1 MNILKNITY
10 KNLRLNKRRNIVTII
25 GIILSVALITALSSL
40 VVSFKES
47 IINLEKNIN
56 GDFHYSFDDVNEK
69 DLTIFQNNRSIENFY
84 KVGALGYAKIDTE
97 NEYKPY
103 AYIITIDN
111 KDFKSVGIDLTEGEL
126 PKNSNEIIIPRHL
139 RNNGKVDLKVGDT
152 ITLEVGSRM
161 SEDYTLGQNN
171 PYDETNNETIENTR
185 SITYKVVGIFER
197 PSTALE
203 PFSSPGYTF
212 ITTNASEV
220 TSYKVY
226 ARYTKDG
233 LKNQYKVTAGI
244 LGVDANIL
252 KKSITLDPDYV
263 EISEKELE
271 KSKYNFDTNK
281 YLIMLETNAY
291 SDSSMKA
298 LLVISAIVVV
308 IIIVTSV
315 YCIKNSFNISI
326 TEKTKEYGILKS
338 VGATSKQIK
347 KSVYYEAFLLGC
359 VGIPLGILSGVLAS
373 FILIHVVNYF
383 IKDLFVGNGSL
394 VFKISYISILISV
407 LLSIVTIFMS
417 SRKGAKIASKTS
429 PMVLIRGN
437 NDILVN
443 SKKLKTPKFI
453 NKLFG
458 IGGVVSYKNI
468 KRNKKKYRTTIV
480 SIVMSVSVYIALS
493 YFINTAFDV
502 VKMEKGEYTYNLV
515 YTSYTTDYNTNFN
528 NVLNFSKHDTVKKYS
543 IIRMSTFTG
552 KFKESKDFKKYS
564 SSSMESEEFTPSL
577 NSVTVISVGKK
588 EYLRYISKLGLNYNN
603 VKDKGI
609 LIDNDMGYDTE
620 KKLNVSYNM
629 TDNKKG
635 DIINFT
641 SMKGDKTFDME
652 LSSVTNI
659 RPFGYENIYGSLV
672 IVVSD
677 EYMDTLD
684 KIEAVSL
691 YVESTDSDK
700 LQSDIDKMCK
710 DTEGCYVNNV
720 DADVKQMK
728 SLYTVIAIFLYGFIS
743 VISLIGITNIF
754 NTITT
759 NMALRKREFATLKS
773 IGMTSK
779 EFNRMIFLESFFYI
793 FKSLLI
799 GIPIGVLLSYFIF
812 KGLSNQVL
820 FSYKV
825 PFKGIIVSIVIVCLL
840 IVWLNNYSSK
850 KANKGNII
858 ETIRNENI

>member
-1 MNILKNITY
+1 MNILKNIAY
-10 KNLRLNKRRNIVTII
+10 KNLQLNKKRNIVTVI

-47 IINLEKNIN
+47 IINLEKHIN
-56 GDFHYSFDDVNEK
+56 GDFHYSFDGVQSN
-69 DLTIFQNNRSIENFY
+69 DLGIFENNRSIENFY
-84 KVGALGYAKIDTE
+84 KVGTLGYAKINTE

-103 AYIITIDN
+103 AYVITMDKN
-111 KDFKSVGIDLTEGEL
+111 DFDSVGIELTDGEL
-126 PKNSNEIIIPRHL
+126 PKNNNEIIIPRHL

-161 SEDYTLGQNN
+161 SEGYALGQNN
-171 PYDETNNETIENTR
+171 PYEETNNETIENTV
-185 SITYKVVGIFER
+185 SVTYKVVGIFER

-212 ITTNASEV
+212 ITTNASGV
-220 TSYKVY
+220 KNYTVF
-226 ARYTKDG
+226 ARYTREG
-233 LKNQYKVTAGI
+233 LKNEYKVTAGI
-244 LGVDANIL
+244 LGVNEKVL
-252 KKSITLDPDYV
+252 KKNIQEFNYKEV
-263 EISEKELE
+263 NEKEQG
-271 KSKYNFDTNK
+271 KSKFYFDINR

-291 SDSSMKA
+291 GDSSMKA
-298 LLVISAIVVV
+298 LLVLSSIVTV

-338 VGATSKQIK
+338 VGATTSQIK
-347 KSVYYEAFLLGC
+347 KSVYYEAFLLGS
-359 VGIPLGILSGVLAS
+359 VGIPIGVISGVLAS
-373 FILIHVVNYF
+373 FILIHVVNFF
-383 IKDLFVGNGSL
+383 IKNMFVGNEYL
-394 VFKISYISILISV
+394 IFKISYLSIVISII
-407 LLSIVTIFMS
+407 LSIVTIFMS
-417 SRKGAKIASKTS
+417 SKKGAKIASKTS

-480 SIVMSVSVYIALS
+480 SIVLSVSVYIALS
-493 YFINTAFDV
+493 YFVNTAFDV
-502 VKMEKGEYTYNLV
+502 VKMAKGDYTYNLV
-515 YTSYTTDYNTNFN
+515 YTSYTKDYNLNYN

-543 IIRMSTFTG
+543 VVRTSIITG
-552 KFKESKDFKKYS
+552 NFKASKDFKKYNAY
-564 SSSMESEEFTPSL
+564 MSEEKPIL
-577 NSVTVISVGKK
+577 NSVTFISVGKE
-588 EYLRYISKLGLNYNN
+588 EYLRYISKLGLNYNS

-609 LIDNDMGYDTE
+609 LIDNNIGYDTK
-620 KKLNVSYNM
+620 KKLEVSYNM

-641 SMKGDKTFDME
+641 SMKEDKTFDME
-652 LSSVTNI
+652 LASVTNI
-659 RPFGYENIYGSLV
+659 RPFGYENNYGSLV
-672 IVVSD
+672 MVVSD
-677 EYMDTLD
+677 EYMEKLD
-684 KIEAVSL
+684 KLESVSL
-691 YVESTDSDK
+691 YVESKDPDK

-720 DADVKQMK
+720 DATVKQMK
-728 SLYTVIAIFLYGFIS
+728 SIYTVIAIFLYGFII

-759 NMALRKREFATLKS
+759 NMTLRKREFATLKS
-773 IGMTSK
+773 IGMTSN

-799 GIPIGVLLSYFIF
+799 GIPIGVLLSYLIF
-812 KGLSNQVL
+812 KGFTNQVL

-825 PFKGIIVSIVIVCLL
+825 PFKGIIVSIAIVCLL

-850 KANKGNII
+850 KANKGNVI

>member
-10 KNLRLNKRRNIVTII
+10 KNLQLNKRRNIVTII

-47 IINLEKNIN
+47 IINLEKHIN
-56 GDFHYSFDDVNEK
+56 GDFHYSFDGVQSN
-69 DLTIFQNNRSIENFY
+69 DLSIFENNRSVENFY
-84 KVGALGYAKIDTE
+84 KVGALGYAKIKTE

-103 AYIITIDN
+103 AYVMTIDKN
-111 KDFKSVGIDLTEGEL
+111 DFDSVGIELTDGEL
-126 PKNSNEIIIPRHL
+126 PKNNNEIIIPRHL

-161 SEDYTLGQNN
+161 SEGYALGQNN
-171 PYDETNNETIENTR
+171 PYEETNNETIENTV
-185 SITYKVVGIFER
+185 SVTYKVVGIFER

-212 ITTNASEV
+212 ITTNASGV
-220 TSYKVY
+220 KNYTVF

-244 LGVDANIL
+244 LGVDASLLKKNIL
-252 KKSITLDPDYV
+252 EFNYKEVY
-263 EISEKELE
+263 EKEPE
-271 KSKYNFDTNK
+271 KSKYTFDVNR

-291 SDSSMKA
+291 GDSSMKA
-298 LLVISAIVVV
+298 LLVLSTIVTV

-338 VGATSKQIK
+338 VGATTSQIK
-347 KSVYYEAFLLGC
+347 KSVYYEAFLLGS
-359 VGIPLGILSGVLAS
+359 VGIPIGVISGVFAS
-373 FILIHVVNYF
+373 FILIHVVNFF
-383 IKDLFVGNGSL
+383 IRSMFVGNEYL
-394 VFKISYISILISV
+394 IFKISYLSILISII
-407 LLSIVTIFMS
+407 LSIVTIFMS
-417 SRKGAKIASKTS
+417 SKKGAKIASKTS

-443 SKKLKTPKFI
+443 SKKLKTPKYI

-493 YFINTAFDV
+493 YFVNTAFDV
-502 VKMEKGEYTYNLV
+502 VKMVKGDYTYNLV
-515 YTSYTTDYNTNFN
+515 YTSYTKDYNLNYN

-543 IIRMSTFTG
+543 VVRTSTITG
-552 KFKESKDFKKYS
+552 NFKASKDFKKYNAY
-564 SSSMESEEFTPSL
+564 MSEEKPIL
-577 NSVTVISVGKK
+577 NSVTFISVGKE
-588 EYLRYISKLGLNYNN
+588 EYLRYISKLGLNYNS

-609 LIDNDMGYDTE
+609 LIDNNIGYDTK
-620 KKLNVSYNM
+620 KKLEVSYNM

-641 SMKGDKTFDME
+641 SMKEDKTFDME
-652 LSSVTNI
+652 LASVTNI
-659 RPFGYENIYGSLV
+659 RPFGYENNYGSLV
-672 IVVSD
+672 MVVSD
-677 EYMDTLD
+677 EYMEKLD
-684 KIEAVSL
+684 KLESVSL
-691 YVESTDSDK
+691 YVESKDPDK

-720 DADVKQMK
+720 DATVKQMK
-728 SLYTVIAIFLYGFIS
+728 SIYTVIAIFLYGFII

-759 NMALRKREFATLKS
+759 NMTLRKREFATLKS
-773 IGMTSK
+773 IGMTSN

-799 GIPIGVLLSYFIF
+799 GIPIGVLLSYLIF
-812 KGLSNQVL
+812 KGFTNQVL

-825 PFKGIIVSIVIVCLL
+825 PFKGIIVSIAIVCLL

-850 KANKGNII
+850 KANKGNVI

>member
-1 MNILKNITY
+1 MNILKNIAY
-10 KNLRLNKRRNIVTII
+10 KNLQLNKKRNIVTII

-47 IINLEKNIN
+47 IINLEKHIN
-56 GDFHYSFDDVNEK
+56 GDFHYSFDGVQSN
-69 DLTIFQNNRSIENFY
+69 DLSIFENNRSIENFY
-84 KVGALGYAKIDTE
+84 KVGTLGYAKINTE

-103 AYIITIDN
+103 AYVITMDKN
-111 KDFKSVGIDLTEGEL
+111 DFNSVGINLTDGEL
-126 PKNSNEIIIPRHL
+126 PENDNEIIIPRHL
-139 RNNGKVDLKVGDT
+139 RNNGKVDLNVGDT

-161 SEDYTLGQNN
+161 SEGYALGQNN
-171 PYDETNNETIENTR
+171 PYEETNNETIENTV
-185 SITYKVVGIFER
+185 SVTYKVVGIFER

-212 ITTNASEV
+212 ITTNASGV
-220 TSYKVY
+220 KNYTVF
-226 ARYTKDG
+226 ARYTREG
-233 LKNQYKVTAGI
+233 LKNEYKVTAGI
-244 LGVDANIL
+244 LGVNEKVL
-252 KKSITLDPDYV
+252 KKNIQEFNYKEV
-263 EISEKELE
+263 NEKEQG
-271 KSKYNFDTNK
+271 KSKFYFDINR

-291 SDSSMKA
+291 GDSSMKA
-298 LLVISAIVVV
+298 LLVLSTIVTV

-338 VGATSKQIK
+338 VGATTSQIK

-359 VGIPLGILSGVLAS
+359 VGIPIGILSGVLAS
-373 FILIHVVNYF
+373 FILIHVVNFF
-383 IKDLFVGNGSL
+383 IRSMFVGNEYL
-394 VFKISYISILISV
+394 IFKISY
-407 LLSIVTIFMS
+407 LSIVISIILSIITIFMS
-417 SRKGAKIASKTS
+417 SKKGAKIASKTS

-437 NDILVN
+437 DDIKVN
-443 SKKLKTPKFI
+443 SKKLKTPKYI

-493 YFINTAFDV
+493 YFVNTAFDV
-502 VKMEKGEYTYNLV
+502 VKMEKGDYTYNLV
-515 YTSYTTDYNTNFN
+515 YTSYTTDYNLNYN

-543 IIRMSTFTG
+543 IVRMSTITG
-552 KFKESKDFKKYS
+552 NFKASKDFKKYNAYT
-564 SSSMESEEFTPSL
+564 SEEEPIL
-577 NSVTVISVGKK
+577 NSVTLISVGKE

-609 LIDNDMGYDTE
+609 LIDNDIGYDNE
-620 KKLNVSYNM
+620 KKLDVSYNM

-652 LSSVTNI
+652 LASVTNI
-659 RPFGYENIYGSLV
+659 RPFGYENNYGSLV
-672 IVVSD
+672 MVVSD
-677 EYMDTLD
+677 EYMEKLD
-684 KIEAVSL
+684 KLESVSL
-691 YVESTDSDK
+691 YVESTDPDK

-720 DADVKQMK
+720 DAIFKQMK
-728 SLYTVIAIFLYGFIS
+728 SIYTVIAIFLYGFII

-759 NMALRKREFATLKS
+759 NMTLRKREFATLKS

-799 GIPIGVLLSYFIF
+799 GIPIGVLLSYLIF
-812 KGLSNQVL
+812 KGFTNQVL

-825 PFKGIIVSIVIVCLL
+825 PFKGIIVSIAVVCLL

-850 KANKGNII
+850 KANKGNVI

>member
-1 MNILKNITY
+1 MNILKNIAH
-10 KNLRLNKRRNIVTII
+10 KNLQLNKKRNIVTII

-47 IINLEKNIN
+47 IINLEKHIN
-56 GDFHYSFDDVNEK
+56 GDFHYSFDGVQSN
-69 DLTIFQNNRSIENFY
+69 DLSIFENNRSIEKFY
-84 KVGALGYAKIDTE
+84 KVGTLGYAKINTE

-103 AYIITIDN
+103 AYVITMDKN
-111 KDFKSVGIDLTEGEL
+111 DFNSVGIELIDGEL
-126 PKNSNEIIIPRHL
+126 PKNNNEIIIPRHL

-161 SEDYTLGQNN
+161 SEGYALGQNN
-171 PYDETNNETIENTR
+171 PYEETNNETIENTV
-185 SITYKVVGIFER
+185 SITYKVVGIFDR
-197 PSTALE
+197 PSTSLE

-212 ITTNASEV
+212 ITTNASGV
-220 TSYKVY
+220 KNYTVF
-226 ARYTKDG
+226 ARYTKNG

-244 LGVDANIL
+244 LGVDASVLKKNIL
-252 KKSITLDPDYV
+252 EFNYKEVY
-263 EISEKELE
+263 EKEPE
-271 KSKYNFDTNK
+271 KSKYTFDTNR

-291 SDSSMKA
+291 GDSSMKA
-298 LLVISAIVVV
+298 LLVLSSIVTV

-315 YCIKNSFNISI
+315 CCIKNSFNISI

-338 VGATSKQIK
+338 VGATTSQIK
-347 KSVYYEAFLLGC
+347 KSVYYEAFLLGS
-359 VGIPLGILSGVLAS
+359 VGIPIGVISGVLAS
-373 FILIHVVNYF
+373 FILIHVVNFF
-383 IKDLFVGNGSL
+383 IKNMFVGNEYL
-394 VFKISYISILISV
+394 IFKISYLSIVISII
-407 LLSIVTIFMS
+407 LSIVTIFMS
-417 SRKGAKIASKTS
+417 SKKGAKIASKTS

-480 SIVMSVSVYIALS
+480 SIVLSVSVYIALS
-493 YFINTAFDV
+493 YFVNTAFDV
-502 VKMEKGEYTYNLV
+502 VKITKGDYTYNLV
-515 YTSYTTDYNTNFN
+515 YTSYTKDYNLNYN

-543 IIRMSTFTG
+543 VVRTSIITG
-552 KFKESKDFKKYS
+552 NFKASKDFKKYNAY
-564 SSSMESEEFTPSL
+564 MSEEKPIL
-577 NSVTVISVGKK
+577 NSVTFISVGKE
-588 EYLRYISKLGLNYNN
+588 EYLRYISKLGLNYNS

-609 LIDNDMGYDTE
+609 LIDNNIGYDTK
-620 KKLNVSYNM
+620 KKLEVSYNM

-641 SMKGDKTFDME
+641 STKEDKTFDME
-652 LSSVTNI
+652 LASVTNI
-659 RPFGYENIYGSLV
+659 RPFGYENNYGSLV
-672 IVVSD
+672 MVISD
-677 EYMDTLD
+677 EYMERLD
-684 KIEAVSL
+684 KLENVSL
-691 YVESTDSDK
+691 YVESTDPDK

-720 DADVKQMK
+720 DALIKQMK
-728 SLYTVIAIFLYGFIS
+728 SIYTVIAIFLYGFII

-759 NMALRKREFATLKS
+759 NMTLRKREFATLKS
-773 IGMTSK
+773 IGMTSN

-799 GIPIGVLLSYFIF
+799 GIPIGVLLSYLIF
-812 KGLSNQVL
+812 KGFTNQVL

-825 PFKGIIVSIVIVCLL
+825 PFKGIIVSIAIVCLL

-850 KANKGNII
+850 KANKGNVI

>member
-1 MNILKNITY
+1 MNILKNIAY
-10 KNLRLNKRRNIVTII
+10 KNLQLNKKRNIVTVI

-47 IINLEKNIN
+47 IINLEKHIN
-56 GDFHYSFDDVNEK
+56 GDFHYSFDGVQSN
-69 DLTIFQNNRSIENFY
+69 DLGIFENNRSIENFY
-84 KVGALGYAKIDTE
+84 KVGTLGYAKINTE

-103 AYIITIDN
+103 AYVITMDKN
-111 KDFKSVGIDLTEGEL
+111 DFDSVGIELTDGEL
-126 PKNSNEIIIPRHL
+126 PKNNNEIIIPRHL

-161 SEDYTLGQNN
+161 SEGYALGQNN
-171 PYDETNNETIENTR
+171 PYEETNNETIENTV
-185 SITYKVVGIFER
+185 SVTYKVVGIFER

-212 ITTNASEV
+212 ITTNASGV
-220 TSYKVY
+220 KNYTVF
-226 ARYTKDG
+226 ARYTREG
-233 LKNQYKVTAGI
+233 LKNEYKVTAGI
-244 LGVDANIL
+244 LGVNEKVL
-252 KKSITLDPDYV
+252 KKNIQEFNYKEV
-263 EISEKELE
+263 NEKEQG
-271 KSKYNFDTNK
+271 KSKFYFDINR

-291 SDSSMKA
+291 GDSSMKA
-298 LLVISAIVVV
+298 LLVLSTIVTV

-338 VGATSKQIK
+338 VGATTSQIK

-359 VGIPLGILSGVLAS
+359 VGIPIGILSGVLDS
-373 FILIHVVNYF
+373 FILIHVVNFF
-383 IKDLFVGNGSL
+383 IRSMFVGNEYL
-394 VFKISYISILISV
+394 IFKISY
-407 LLSIVTIFMS
+407 LSIVISIILSIITIFMS
-417 SRKGAKIASKTS
+417 SKKGAKIASKTS

-437 NDILVN
+437 DDIKVN
-443 SKKLKTPKFI
+443 SKKLKTPKYI

-493 YFINTAFDV
+493 YFVNTAFDV
-502 VKMEKGEYTYNLV
+502 VKMAKGSYTYNLV
-515 YTSYTTDYNTNFN
+515 YTSYTKDYNLNYN

-543 IIRMSTFTG
+543 VVRTSIITG
-552 KFKESKDFKKYS
+552 NFKASKDFKKYNAY
-564 SSSMESEEFTPSL
+564 MSEEKPIL
-577 NSVTVISVGKK
+577 NSVTFISVGKE
-588 EYLRYISKLGLNYNN
+588 EYLRYISKLGLNYNS

-609 LIDNDMGYDTE
+609 LIDNNIGYDTK
-620 KKLNVSYNM
+620 KKLEVSYNM

-641 SMKGDKTFDME
+641 SMKEDKTFDME
-652 LSSVTNI
+652 LASVTNI
-659 RPFGYENIYGSLV
+659 RPFGYENNYGSLV
-672 IVVSD
+672 MVISD
-677 EYMDTLD
+677 EYMERLD
-684 KIEAVSL
+684 KLESVSL
-691 YVESTDSDK
+691 YVESTDPDK

-720 DADVKQMK
+720 DATVKQMK
-728 SLYTVIAIFLYGFIS
+728 SIYTVIAIFLYGFII

-759 NMALRKREFATLKS
+759 NMTLRKREFATLKS
-773 IGMTSK
+773 IGMTSN

-799 GIPIGVLLSYFIF
+799 GIPIGVLLSYLIF
-812 KGLSNQVL
+812 KGFTNQVL

-825 PFKGIIVSIVIVCLL
+825 PFKGIIVSIAIVCLL

-850 KANKGNII
+850 KANKGNVI

>member
-1 MNILKNITY
+1 MNILKNIAY
-10 KNLRLNKRRNIVTII
+10 KNLQLNKKRNIVTVI

-47 IINLEKNIN
+47 IINLEKHIN
-56 GDFHYSFDDVNEK
+56 GDFHYSFDGVQSN
-69 DLTIFQNNRSIENFY
+69 DLGIFENNRSIENFY
-84 KVGALGYAKIDTE
+84 KVGTLGYAKINTE

-103 AYIITIDN
+103 AYVITMDKN
-111 KDFKSVGIDLTEGEL
+111 DFNSVGIELTDGEL
-126 PKNSNEIIIPRHL
+126 PKNNNEIIIPRHL

-161 SEDYTLGQNN
+161 SEGYALGQNN
-171 PYDETNNETIENTR
+171 PYEETNNETIENTV
-185 SITYKVVGIFER
+185 SVTYKVVGIFER

-212 ITTNASEV
+212 ITTNASGV
-220 TSYKVY
+220 KNYTVF
-226 ARYTKDG
+226 ARYTREG
-233 LKNQYKVTAGI
+233 LKNEYKVTAGI
-244 LGVDANIL
+244 LGVNEKVL
-252 KKSITLDPDYV
+252 KKNIQEFNYKEV
-263 EISEKELE
+263 NEKEQG
-271 KSKYNFDTNK
+271 KSKFYFDINR

-291 SDSSMKA
+291 GDSSMKA
-298 LLVISAIVVV
+298 LLVLSTIVTV

-338 VGATSKQIK
+338 VGATTSQIK

-359 VGIPLGILSGVLAS
+359 VGIPIGILSGVLAS
-373 FILIHVVNYF
+373 FILIHVVNFF
-383 IKDLFVGNGSL
+383 IRSMFVGNEYL
-394 VFKISYISILISV
+394 IFKISY
-407 LLSIVTIFMS
+407 LSIVISIILSIITIFMS
-417 SRKGAKIASKTS
+417 SKKGAKIASKTS

-437 NDILVN
+437 DDIKVN
-443 SKKLKTPKFI
+443 SKKLKTPKYI

-493 YFINTAFDV
+493 YFVNTAFDV
-502 VKMEKGEYTYNLV
+502 VKMEKGDYTYNLV
-515 YTSYTTDYNTNFN
+515 YTSYTTDYNLNYN

-543 IIRMSTFTG
+543 IVRMSTITG
-552 KFKESKDFKKYS
+552 NFKASKDFKKYNAYT
-564 SSSMESEEFTPSL
+564 SEEEPIL
-577 NSVTVISVGKK
+577 NSVTLISVGKE

-609 LIDNDMGYDTE
+609 LIDNDIGYDNE
-620 KKLNVSYNM
+620 KKLDVSYNM

-652 LSSVTNI
+652 LASVTNI
-659 RPFGYENIYGSLV
+659 RPFGYENNYGSLV
-672 IVVSD
+672 MVVSD
-677 EYMDTLD
+677 EYMEKLD
-684 KIEAVSL
+684 KLESVSL
-691 YVESTDSDK
+691 YVESTDPDK

-720 DADVKQMK
+720 DAIFKQMK
-728 SLYTVIAIFLYGFIS
+728 SIYTVIAIFLYGFII

-759 NMALRKREFATLKS
+759 NMTLRKREFATLKS

-779 EFNRMIFLESFFYI
+779 EFKISRDD
-793 FKSLLI
+793 
-799 GIPIGVLLSYFIF
+799 
-812 KGLSNQVL
+812 
-820 FSYKV
+820 
-825 PFKGIIVSIVIVCLL
+825 
-840 IVWLNNYSSK
+840 
-850 KANKGNII
+850 NKRI
-858 ETIRNENI
+858 

>member
-1 MNILKNITY
+1 MNILKNIAY
-10 KNLRLNKRRNIVTII
+10 KNLQLNKKRNIVTVI

-47 IINLEKNIN
+47 IINLEKHIN
-56 GDFHYSFDDVNEK
+56 GDFHYSFDGVQSN
-69 DLTIFQNNRSIENFY
+69 DLSIFENNRSVENFY
-84 KVGALGYAKIDTE
+84 KVGALGYAKIKTE

-103 AYIITIDN
+103 AYVMTIDKN
-111 KDFKSVGIDLTEGEL
+111 DFDSVGIELTDGEL
-126 PKNSNEIIIPRHL
+126 PKNNNEIIIPRHL

-161 SEDYTLGQNN
+161 SEGYALGQNN
-171 PYDETNNETIENTR
+171 PYEETNNETIENTI

-197 PSTALE
+197 PSTSLE

-212 ITTNASEV
+212 ITTNASGV
-220 TSYKVY
+220 KNYTVF

-244 LGVDANIL
+244 LGVDASLLKKNIL
-252 KKSITLDPDYV
+252 EFNYKEVY
-263 EISEKELE
+263 EKEPE
-271 KSKYNFDTNK
+271 KSKYTFDVNR

-291 SDSSMKA
+291 GDSSMKA
-298 LLVISAIVVV
+298 LLVLSTIVTV

-338 VGATSKQIK
+338 VGATTSQIK
-347 KSVYYEAFLLGC
+347 KSVYYEAFLLGS
-359 VGIPLGILSGVLAS
+359 VGIPIGVISGVFAS
-373 FILIHVVNYF
+373 FILIHVVNFF
-383 IKDLFVGNGSL
+383 IRSMFVGNEYL
-394 VFKISYISILISV
+394 IFKISYLSILISII
-407 LLSIVTIFMS
+407 LSIVTIFMS
-417 SRKGAKIASKTS
+417 SKKGAKIASKTS

-443 SKKLKTPKFI
+443 SKKLKTPKYI

-493 YFINTAFDV
+493 YFVNTAFDV
-502 VKMEKGEYTYNLV
+502 VKMAKGDYTYNLV
-515 YTSYTTDYNTNFN
+515 YTSYTKDYNLNYN

-543 IIRMSTFTG
+543 VVRTSIITG
-552 KFKESKDFKKYS
+552 NFKASKDFKKYNAY
-564 SSSMESEEFTPSL
+564 MSEEKPIL
-577 NSVTVISVGKK
+577 NSVTFISVGKE
-588 EYLRYISKLGLNYNN
+588 EYLRYISKLGLNYNS

-609 LIDNDMGYDTE
+609 LIDNNIGYDTK
-620 KKLNVSYNM
+620 KKLEVSYNM

-641 SMKGDKTFDME
+641 SMKEDKTFDME
-652 LSSVTNI
+652 LASVTNI
-659 RPFGYENIYGSLV
+659 RPFGYENNYGSLV
-672 IVVSD
+672 MVISD
-677 EYMDTLD
+677 EYMERLD
-684 KIEAVSL
+684 KLENVSL
-691 YVESTDSDK
+691 YVESTDPDK

-720 DADVKQMK
+720 DATVKQMK
-728 SLYTVIAIFLYGFIS
+728 SIYTVIAIFLYGFII

-759 NMALRKREFATLKS
+759 NMTLRKREFATLKS
-773 IGMTSK
+773 IGMTSN

-793 FKSLLI
+793 SKSLLI
-799 GIPIGVLLSYFIF
+799 GIPIGVLLSYLIF
-812 KGLSNQVL
+812 KGFTNQVL

-825 PFKGIIVSIVIVCLL
+825 PFKGIIVSIAIVCLL

-850 KANKGNII
+850 KANKGNVI

>member
-1 MNILKNITY
+1 MNILKNIAY
-10 KNLRLNKRRNIVTII
+10 KNLQLNKKRNIVTVI

-47 IINLEKNIN
+47 IINLEKHIN
-56 GDFHYSFDDVNEK
+56 GDFHYSFDGVQSN
-69 DLTIFQNNRSIENFY
+69 DLGIFENNRSIENFY
-84 KVGALGYAKIDTE
+84 KVGTLGYAKINTE

-103 AYIITIDN
+103 AYVITMDKN
-111 KDFKSVGIDLTEGEL
+111 DFDSVGIELTDGEL
-126 PKNSNEIIIPRHL
+126 PKNNNEIIIPRHL

-161 SEDYTLGQNN
+161 SEGYALGQNN
-171 PYDETNNETIENTR
+171 PYEETNNETIENTV
-185 SITYKVVGIFER
+185 SVTYKVVGIFER

-212 ITTNASEV
+212 ITTNASGV
-220 TSYKVY
+220 KNYTVF

-244 LGVDANIL
+244 LGVNEKVL
-252 KKSITLDPDYV
+252 KKNIQEFNYKEV
-263 EISEKELE
+263 NEKEQG
-271 KSKYNFDTNK
+271 KSKFYFDINR

-291 SDSSMKA
+291 GDSSMKA
-298 LLVISAIVVV
+298 LLVLSTIVTV

-338 VGATSKQIK
+338 VGATTSQIK

-359 VGIPLGILSGVLAS
+359 VGIPIGILSGVLAS
-373 FILIHVVNYF
+373 FILIHVVNFF
-383 IKDLFVGNGSL
+383 IRSMFVGNEYL
-394 VFKISYISILISV
+394 IFKISYLSILISII
-407 LLSIVTIFMS
+407 LSIITIFMS
-417 SRKGAKIASKTS
+417 SKKGTKIASKTS

-480 SIVMSVSVYIALS
+480 SIVLSVSVYIALS
-493 YFINTAFDV
+493 YFVNTAFDV
-502 VKMEKGEYTYNLV
+502 VKMAKGDYTYNLV
-515 YTSYTTDYNTNFN
+515 YTSYTKDYNLNYN

-543 IIRMSTFTG
+543 VVRTSIITG
-552 KFKESKDFKKYS
+552 NFKASKDFKKYNAY
-564 SSSMESEEFTPSL
+564 MSEEKPIL
-577 NSVTVISVGKK
+577 NSVTFISVGKE
-588 EYLRYISKLGLNYNN
+588 EYLRYISKLGLNYNS

-609 LIDNDMGYDTE
+609 LIDNNIGYDTK
-620 KKLNVSYNM
+620 KKLEVSYNM

-641 SMKGDKTFDME
+641 SMKEDKTFDME
-652 LSSVTNI
+652 LASVTNI
-659 RPFGYENIYGSLV
+659 RPFGYENNYGSLV
-672 IVVSD
+672 MVVSD
-677 EYMDTLD
+677 EYMERLD
-684 KIEAVSL
+684 KLESVSL
-691 YVESTDSDK
+691 YVESTDPDK

-720 DADVKQMK
+720 DASVKQMK
-728 SLYTVIAIFLYGFIS
+728 SIYTVIAIFLYGFII

-759 NMALRKREFATLKS
+759 NMTLRKREFATLKS
-773 IGMTSK
+773 IGMTSN

-799 GIPIGVLLSYFIF
+799 GIPIGVLLSYLIF
-812 KGLSNQVL
+812 KGFTNQVL

-825 PFKGIIVSIVIVCLL
+825 PFKGIIVSIAIVCLL

-850 KANKGNII
+850 KANKGNVI

>member
-1 MNILKNITY
+1 MNILKNIAY
-10 KNLRLNKRRNIVTII
+10 KNLQLNKKRNIVTVI

-47 IINLEKNIN
+47 IINLEKHIN
-56 GDFHYSFDDVNEK
+56 GDFHYSFDGVQSN
-69 DLTIFQNNRSIENFY
+69 DLGIFENNRSIENFY
-84 KVGALGYAKIDTE
+84 KVGTLGYAKINTE

-103 AYIITIDN
+103 AYVITMDKN
-111 KDFKSVGIDLTEGEL
+111 DFNSVGIELTDGEL
-126 PKNSNEIIIPRHL
+126 PKNNNEIIIPRHL

-161 SEDYTLGQNN
+161 SEGYALGQNN
-171 PYDETNNETIENTR
+171 PYEETNNETIENTV
-185 SITYKVVGIFER
+185 SVTYKVVGIFER

-212 ITTNASEV
+212 ITTNASGV
-220 TSYKVY
+220 KNYTVF
-226 ARYTKDG
+226 ARYTREG
-233 LKNQYKVTAGI
+233 LKNEYKVTAGI
-244 LGVDANIL
+244 LGVNEKVL
-252 KKSITLDPDYV
+252 KKNIQEFNYKEV
-263 EISEKELE
+263 NEKEQG
-271 KSKYNFDTNK
+271 KSKFYFDINR

-291 SDSSMKA
+291 GDSSMKA
-298 LLVISAIVVV
+298 LLVLSTIVTV

-338 VGATSKQIK
+338 VGATTSQIK

-359 VGIPLGILSGVLAS
+359 VGIPIGILSGVLAS
-373 FILIHVVNYF
+373 FILIHVVNFF
-383 IKDLFVGNGSL
+383 IRSMFVGNEYL
-394 VFKISYISILISV
+394 IFKISYLSIAISII
-407 LLSIVTIFMS
+407 LSIITIFMS
-417 SRKGAKIASKTS
+417 SKKGAKIASKTS

-437 NDILVN
+437 DDIKVN
-443 SKKLKTPKFI
+443 SKKLKTPKYI

-493 YFINTAFDV
+493 YFVNTAFDV
-502 VKMEKGEYTYNLV
+502 VKMEKGDYTYNLV
-515 YTSYTTDYNTNFN
+515 YTSYTTDYNLNYN

-543 IIRMSTFTG
+543 IVRMSTITG
-552 KFKESKDFKKYS
+552 NFKASKDFKKYNAYT
-564 SSSMESEEFTPSL
+564 SEEEPIL
-577 NSVTVISVGKK
+577 NSVTLISVGKE

-609 LIDNDMGYDTE
+609 LIDNDIGYDNE
-620 KKLNVSYNM
+620 KKLDVSYNM

-652 LSSVTNI
+652 LASVTNI
-659 RPFGYENIYGSLV
+659 RPFGYENNYGSLV
-672 IVVSD
+672 MVVSD
-677 EYMDTLD
+677 EYMEKLD
-684 KIEAVSL
+684 KLESVSL
-691 YVESTDSDK
+691 YVESTDPDK

-720 DADVKQMK
+720 DAIFKQMK
-728 SLYTVIAIFLYGFIS
+728 SIYTVIAIFLYGFII

-759 NMALRKREFATLKS
+759 NMTLRKREFATLKS

-799 GIPIGVLLSYFIF
+799 GIPIGVLLSYLIF
-812 KGLSNQVL
+812 KGFTNQVL

-825 PFKGIIVSIVIVCLL
+825 PFKGIIVSIAVVCLL

-850 KANKGNII
+850 KANKGNVI

>member
-10 KNLRLNKRRNIVTII
+10 KNLQLNKRRNIVTII

-47 IINLEKNIN
+47 IINLEKHIN
-56 GDFHYSFDDVNEK
+56 GDFHYSFDGVQSN
-69 DLTIFQNNRSIENFY
+69 DLSIFENNRSVENFY
-84 KVGALGYAKIDTE
+84 KVGALGYAKIKTE

-103 AYIITIDN
+103 AYVMTIDKN
-111 KDFKSVGIDLTEGEL
+111 DFDSVGIELTDGEL
-126 PKNSNEIIIPRHL
+126 PKNNNEIIIPRHL

-161 SEDYTLGQNN
+161 SEGYALGQNN
-171 PYDETNNETIENTR
+171 PYEETNNETIENTI

-197 PSTALE
+197 PSTSLE

-212 ITTNASEV
+212 ITTNASGV
-220 TSYKVY
+220 KNYTVF

-244 LGVDANIL
+244 LGVDASLLKKNIL
-252 KKSITLDPDYV
+252 EFNYKEVY
-263 EISEKELE
+263 EKEPE
-271 KSKYNFDTNK
+271 KSKYTFDVNR

-291 SDSSMKA
+291 GDSSMKA
-298 LLVISAIVVV
+298 LLVLSSIVTV

-338 VGATSKQIK
+338 VGATTSQIK

-359 VGIPLGILSGVLAS
+359 VGIPIGVISGVFAS
-373 FILIHVVNYF
+373 FILIHVVNFF
-383 IKDLFVGNGSL
+383 IRSMFVGNEYL
-394 VFKISYISILISV
+394 IFKISYLSILISII
-407 LLSIVTIFMS
+407 LSIVTIFMS
-417 SRKGAKIASKTS
+417 SKKGAKIASKTS

-480 SIVMSVSVYIALS
+480 SIVLSVSVYIALS
-493 YFINTAFDV
+493 YFVNTAFDV
-502 VKMEKGEYTYNLV
+502 VKMAKGDYTYNLV
-515 YTSYTTDYNTNFN
+515 YTSYTKDYNLNHN

-543 IIRMSTFTG
+543 VVRTSIITG
-552 KFKESKDFKKYS
+552 NFKASKDFKKYNAY
-564 SSSMESEEFTPSL
+564 MSEEKPIL
-577 NSVTVISVGKK
+577 NSVTFISVGKE
-588 EYLRYISKLGLNYNN
+588 EYLRYISKLGLNYNS

-609 LIDNDMGYDTE
+609 LIDNNIGYDTK
-620 KKLNVSYNM
+620 KKLEVSYNM

-641 SMKGDKTFDME
+641 SMKEDKTFDME
-652 LSSVTNI
+652 LASVTNI
-659 RPFGYENIYGSLV
+659 RPFGYENNYGSLV
-672 IVVSD
+672 MVISD
-677 EYMDTLD
+677 EYIERLD
-684 KIEAVSL
+684 KLESVSL
-691 YVESTDSDK
+691 YVESTDPDK

-720 DADVKQMK
+720 DATVKQMK
-728 SLYTVIAIFLYGFIS
+728 SIYTVIAIFLYGFII

-759 NMALRKREFATLKS
+759 NMTLRKREFATLKS
-773 IGMTSK
+773 IGMTSN

-799 GIPIGVLLSYFIF
+799 GIPIGVLLSYLIF
-812 KGLSNQVL
+812 KGFTNQVL

-825 PFKGIIVSIVIVCLL
+825 PFKGIIVSIAVVCLL

-850 KANKGNII
+850 KANKGNVI

>member
-1 MNILKNITY
+1 MNILKNIAY
-10 KNLRLNKRRNIVTII
+10 KNLQLNKKRNIVTII

-47 IINLEKNIN
+47 IINLEKHIN
-56 GDFHYSFDDVNEK
+56 GDFHYSFDGVQSN
-69 DLTIFQNNRSIENFY
+69 DLSIFENNRSIENFY
-84 KVGALGYAKIDTE
+84 KVGTLGYAKIKTE

-103 AYIITIDN
+103 AYVMTIDKN
-111 KDFKSVGIDLTEGEL
+111 DFDSVGIELTDGEL
-126 PKNSNEIIIPRHL
+126 PKNNNEIIIPRHL

-161 SEDYTLGQNN
+161 SEGYALGQNN
-171 PYDETNNETIENTR
+171 PYEETNNETIENTV
-185 SITYKVVGIFER
+185 SVTYKVVGIFER
-197 PSTALE
+197 PSTSLE

-212 ITTNASEV
+212 ITTNASGV
-220 TSYKVY
+220 KNYTVF

-244 LGVDANIL
+244 LGVDASLLKKNIL
-252 KKSITLDPDYV
+252 EFNYKEVY
-263 EISEKELE
+263 EKEPE
-271 KSKYNFDTNK
+271 KSKYTFDVNR

-291 SDSSMKA
+291 GDSSMKA
-298 LLVISAIVVV
+298 LLVLSTIVTV

-338 VGATSKQIK
+338 VGATTSQIK
-347 KSVYYEAFLLGC
+347 KSVYYEAFLLGS
-359 VGIPLGILSGVLAS
+359 VGIPIGVISGVFAS
-373 FILIHVVNYF
+373 FILIHVVNFF
-383 IKDLFVGNGSL
+383 IRSMFVGNEYL
-394 VFKISYISILISV
+394 IFKISYLSILISII
-407 LLSIVTIFMS
+407 LSIVTIFMS
-417 SRKGAKIASKTS
+417 SKKGAKIASKTS

-443 SKKLKTPKFI
+443 SKKLKTPKYI

-493 YFINTAFDV
+493 YFVNTAFDV
-502 VKMEKGEYTYNLV
+502 VKMVKGDYTYNLV
-515 YTSYTTDYNTNFN
+515 YTSYTKDYNLNYN

-543 IIRMSTFTG
+543 VVRTSTITG
-552 KFKESKDFKKYS
+552 NFKASKDFKKYNAY
-564 SSSMESEEFTPSL
+564 MSEEKPIL
-577 NSVTVISVGKK
+577 NSVTFISVGKE
-588 EYLRYISKLGLNYNN
+588 EYLRYISKLGLNYNS

-609 LIDNDMGYDTE
+609 LIDNNIGYDTK
-620 KKLNVSYNM
+620 KKLEVSYNM

-641 SMKGDKTFDME
+641 SMKEDKTFDME
-652 LSSVTNI
+652 LASVTNI
-659 RPFGYENIYGSLV
+659 RPFGYENNYGSLV
-672 IVVSD
+672 MVISD
-677 EYMDTLD
+677 EYMEKLD
-684 KIEAVSL
+684 KLESVSL
-691 YVESTDSDK
+691 YVESKDPDK

-720 DADVKQMK
+720 DATVKQMK
-728 SLYTVIAIFLYGFIS
+728 SIYTVIAIFLYGFII

-759 NMALRKREFATLKS
+759 NMTLRKREFATLKS

-799 GIPIGVLLSYFIF
+799 GIPIGVLLSYLIF
-812 KGLSNQVL
+812 KGFTNQVL

-825 PFKGIIVSIVIVCLL
+825 PFKGIIVSIAIVCLL

-850 KANKGNII
+850 KANKGNVI

>member
-220 TSYKVY
+220 TSYKIY
-226 ARYTKDG
+226 ARYTKEG

-271 KSKYNFDTNK
+271 KSKYNFDTNR

-291 SDSSMKA
+291 SDNSMKA
-298 LLVISAIVVV
+298 LLAISAIVVV

-394 VFKISYISILISV
+394 VFKISYISILISI

-443 SKKLKTPKFI
+443 SKKLRTPKFI
-453 NKLFG
+453 DKLFG

-635 DIINFT
+635 DVINFT

-710 DTEGCYVNNV
+710 DTEGCYVNNI

-850 KANKGNII
+850 KANKGNVI

>member
-10 KNLRLNKRRNIVTII
+10 KNLQLNKRRNIVTVI

-47 IINLEKNIN
+47 IINLEKHIN
-56 GDFHYSFDDVNEK
+56 GDFHYSFRDVQSN
-69 DLTIFQNNRSIENFY
+69 DLSIFENNRSIENFY
-84 KVGALGYAKIDTE
+84 KVGALGYAKIKTE

-103 AYIITIDN
+103 AYVVTIDKN
-111 KDFKSVGIDLTEGEL
+111 DFDSALIELTDGEL

-161 SEDYTLGQNN
+161 SEGYALGQNN
-171 PYDETNNETIENTR
+171 PYEETNNETIENTV
-185 SITYKVVGIFER
+185 SITYKVVGIFDR
-197 PSTALE
+197 PSTSLE

-212 ITTNASEV
+212 ITTNASGV
-220 TSYKVY
+220 KNYTVF
-226 ARYTKDG
+226 ARYTKNG

-244 LGVDANIL
+244 LGVDASVLKKNIL
-252 KKSITLDPDYV
+252 EFNYKEVY
-263 EISEKELE
+263 EKEPE
-271 KSKYNFDTNK
+271 KSKYTFDTNR

-291 SDSSMKA
+291 SDNSMKA
-298 LLVISAIVVV
+298 LLVLSTIVTV

-338 VGATSKQIK
+338 VGATTSQIK

-359 VGIPLGILSGVLAS
+359 VGITIGILSGVLAS
-373 FILIHVVNYF
+373 FILIHVVNFF
-383 IKDLFVGNGSL
+383 IRSMFIGNEYL
-394 VFKISYISILISV
+394 IFKISYLSILISII
-407 LLSIVTIFMS
+407 LSIVTIFMS
-417 SRKGAKIASKTS
+417 SKKGAKIASKTS

-437 NDILVN
+437 DDIKVN

-480 SIVMSVSVYIALS
+480 SIVLSVSVYIALS
-493 YFINTAFDV
+493 YFVNTAFDV
-502 VKMEKGEYTYNLV
+502 VKMAKGDYTYNLV
-515 YTSYTTDYNTNFN
+515 YTSYTKDYNLNYN

-543 IIRMSTFTG
+543 VVRTSIITG
-552 KFKESKDFKKYS
+552 NFKASKDFKKYNAY
-564 SSSMESEEFTPSL
+564 MSEEKPIL
-577 NSVTVISVGKK
+577 NSVTFISVGKE
-588 EYLRYISKLGLNYNN
+588 EYLRYISKLGLNYNS

-609 LIDNDMGYDTE
+609 LIDNNIGYDTK
-620 KKLNVSYNM
+620 KKLEVSYNM

-641 SMKGDKTFDME
+641 SMKEDKTFDME
-652 LSSVTNI
+652 LASVTNI
-659 RPFGYENIYGSLV
+659 RPFGYENNYGSLV
-672 IVVSD
+672 MIISD
-677 EYMDTLD
+677 EYMERLD
-684 KIEAVSL
+684 KLESVSL
-691 YVESTDSDK
+691 YVESTDPDK

-720 DADVKQMK
+720 DALIKQMK
-728 SLYTVIAIFLYGFIS
+728 SIYTVIAIFLYGFII

-759 NMALRKREFATLKS
+759 NMTLRKREFATLKS
-773 IGMTSK
+773 IGMTSN

-799 GIPIGVLLSYFIF
+799 GIPIGVLLSYLIF
-812 KGLSNQVL
+812 KGFTNQVL

-825 PFKGIIVSIVIVCLL
+825 PFKGIIVSIAIVCLL

-850 KANKGNII
+850 KANKGNVI

>member
-1 MNILKNITY
+1 MNILKNIAY
-10 KNLRLNKRRNIVTII
+10 KNLQLNKKRNIVTVI

-47 IINLEKNIN
+47 IINLEKHIN
-56 GDFHYSFDDVNEK
+56 GDFHYSFDGVQSN
-69 DLTIFQNNRSIENFY
+69 DLGIFENNRSIENFY
-84 KVGALGYAKIDTE
+84 KVGTLGYAKINTE

-103 AYIITIDN
+103 AYVITMDKN
-111 KDFKSVGIDLTEGEL
+111 DFDSVGIELTDGEL
-126 PKNSNEIIIPRHL
+126 PKNNNEIIIPRHL

-161 SEDYTLGQNN
+161 SEGYALGQNN
-171 PYDETNNETIENTR
+171 PYEETNNETIENTV
-185 SITYKVVGIFER
+185 SVTYKVVGIFER

-212 ITTNASEV
+212 ITTNASGV
-220 TSYKVY
+220 KNYTVF

-244 LGVDANIL
+244 LGVNEKVL
-252 KKSITLDPDYV
+252 KKNIQEFNYKEV
-263 EISEKELE
+263 NEKEQG
-271 KSKYNFDTNK
+271 KSKFYFDINR

-291 SDSSMKA
+291 GDSSMKA
-298 LLVISAIVVV
+298 LLVLSTIVTV

-338 VGATSKQIK
+338 VGATTSQIK

-359 VGIPLGILSGVLAS
+359 VGIPIGILSGVLAS
-373 FILIHVVNYF
+373 FILIHVVNFF
-383 IKDLFVGNGSL
+383 IRSMFVGNEYL
-394 VFKISYISILISV
+394 IFKISYLSILISII
-407 LLSIVTIFMS
+407 LSIITIFMS
-417 SRKGAKIASKTS
+417 SKKGAKIASKTS

-480 SIVMSVSVYIALS
+480 SIVLSVSVYIALS
-493 YFINTAFDV
+493 YFVNTAFDV
-502 VKMEKGEYTYNLV
+502 VKMAKGDYTYNLV
-515 YTSYTTDYNTNFN
+515 YTSYTKDYNLNYN

-543 IIRMSTFTG
+543 VVRTSIITG
-552 KFKESKDFKKYS
+552 NFKASKDFKKYNAY
-564 SSSMESEEFTPSL
+564 MSEEKPIL
-577 NSVTVISVGKK
+577 NSVTFISVGKE
-588 EYLRYISKLGLNYNN
+588 EYLRYISKLGLNYNS
-603 VKDKGI
+603 VKNKGI
-609 LIDNDMGYDTE
+609 LINNNIGYDTK
-620 KKLNVSYNM
+620 KKLEVSYNM

-641 SMKGDKTFDME
+641 SMKEDKSFDME
-652 LSSVTNI
+652 LASVTSI
-659 RPFGYENIYGSLV
+659 RPFGYENNYGSLV
-672 IVVSD
+672 MVISD
-677 EYMDTLD
+677 EYMERLD
-684 KIEAVSL
+684 KLESVSL
-691 YVESTDSDK
+691 YVESTDPDK

-720 DADVKQMK
+720 DALIKQMK
-728 SLYTVIAIFLYGFIS
+728 SIYTVIAIFLYGFII

-759 NMALRKREFATLKS
+759 NMTLRKREFATLKS
-773 IGMTSK
+773 IGMTSN

-799 GIPIGVLLSYFIF
+799 GIPIGVLLSYLIF
-812 KGLSNQVL
+812 KGFTNQVL

-825 PFKGIIVSIVIVCLL
+825 PFKGIIVSIAIVCLL

-850 KANKGNII
+850 KANKGNVI

>member
-1 MNILKNITY
+1 MNILKNIAY
-10 KNLRLNKRRNIVTII
+10 KNLQLNKKRNIVTVI

-47 IINLEKNIN
+47 IINLEKHIN
-56 GDFHYSFDDVNEK
+56 GDFHYSFDGVQSN
-69 DLTIFQNNRSIENFY
+69 DLGIFENNRSIENFY
-84 KVGALGYAKIDTE
+84 KVGTLGYAKINTE

-103 AYIITIDN
+103 AYVITMDKN
-111 KDFKSVGIDLTEGEL
+111 DFDSVGIELTDGEL
-126 PKNSNEIIIPRHL
+126 PKNNNEIIIPRHL

-161 SEDYTLGQNN
+161 SEGYALGQNN
-171 PYDETNNETIENTR
+171 PYEETNNETIENTV
-185 SITYKVVGIFER
+185 SVTYKVVGIFER

-212 ITTNASEV
+212 ITTNASGV
-220 TSYKVY
+220 KNYTVF

-244 LGVDANIL
+244 LGVNEKVL
-252 KKSITLDPDYV
+252 KKNIQEFNYKEV
-263 EISEKELE
+263 NEKEQG
-271 KSKYNFDTNK
+271 KSKFYFDINR

-291 SDSSMKA
+291 CDSSMKA
-298 LLVISAIVVV
+298 LLVLSTIVTV

-338 VGATSKQIK
+338 VGATTSQIK

-359 VGIPLGILSGVLAS
+359 VGIPIGILSGVLAS
-373 FILIHVVNYF
+373 FILIHVVNFF
-383 IKDLFVGNGSL
+383 IRSMFVGNEYL
-394 VFKISYISILISV
+394 IFKISYLSILISII
-407 LLSIVTIFMS
+407 LSIITIFMS
-417 SRKGAKIASKTS
+417 SKKGAKIASKTS

-480 SIVMSVSVYIALS
+480 SIVLSVSVYIALS
-493 YFINTAFDV
+493 YFVNTAFDV
-502 VKMEKGEYTYNLV
+502 VKMAKGDYTYNLV
-515 YTSYTTDYNTNFN
+515 YTSYTKDYNLNYN

-543 IIRMSTFTG
+543 VVRTSIITG
-552 KFKESKDFKKYS
+552 NFKASKDFKKYNAY
-564 SSSMESEEFTPSL
+564 MSEEKPIL
-577 NSVTVISVGKK
+577 NSVTFISVGKE
-588 EYLRYISKLGLNYNN
+588 EYLRYISKLGLNYNS

-609 LIDNDMGYDTE
+609 LIDNNIGYYTK
-620 KKLNVSYNM
+620 KKLEVSYNM

-641 SMKGDKTFDME
+641 SMKEDKTFDME
-652 LSSVTNI
+652 LASVTNI
-659 RPFGYENIYGSLV
+659 RPFGYENNYGSLV
-672 IVVSD
+672 MVVSD
-677 EYMDTLD
+677 EYMERLD
-684 KIEAVSL
+684 KLESVSL
-691 YVESTDSDK
+691 YVESTDPDK

-720 DADVKQMK
+720 DATVKQMK
-728 SLYTVIAIFLYGFIS
+728 SIYTVIAIFLYGFII

-759 NMALRKREFATLKS
+759 NMTLRKREFATLKS
-773 IGMTSK
+773 IGMTSN

-799 GIPIGVLLSYFIF
+799 GIPIGVLLSYLIF
-812 KGLSNQVL
+812 KGFTNQVL

-825 PFKGIIVSIVIVCLL
+825 PFKGIIVSIAIVCLL

-850 KANKGNII
+850 KANKGNVI

>member
-1 MNILKNITY
+1 MNILKNIAY
-10 KNLRLNKRRNIVTII
+10 KNLQLNKKRNIVTII

-47 IINLEKNIN
+47 IINLEKHIN
-56 GDFHYSFDDVNEK
+56 GDFHYSFDGVQSN
-69 DLTIFQNNRSIENFY
+69 DLSIFENNRSIENFY
-84 KVGALGYAKIDTE
+84 KVGTLGYAKIKTE

-103 AYIITIDN
+103 AYVMTIDKN
-111 KDFKSVGIDLTEGEL
+111 DFDSVGIELTDGEL
-126 PKNSNEIIIPRHL
+126 PKNNNEIIIPRHL

-161 SEDYTLGQNN
+161 SEGYALGQNN
-171 PYDETNNETIENTR
+171 PYEETNNETIENTV
-185 SITYKVVGIFER
+185 SVTYKVVGIFER
-197 PSTALE
+197 PSTSLE

-212 ITTNASEV
+212 ITTNASGV
-220 TSYKVY
+220 KNYTVF

-244 LGVDANIL
+244 LGVDASLLKKNIL
-252 KKSITLDPDYV
+252 EFNYKEVY
-263 EISEKELE
+263 EKEPE
-271 KSKYNFDTNK
+271 KSKYTFDVNR

-291 SDSSMKA
+291 GDSSMKA
-298 LLVISAIVVV
+298 LLVLSTIVTV

-338 VGATSKQIK
+338 VGATTSQIK
-347 KSVYYEAFLLGC
+347 KSVYYEAFLLGS
-359 VGIPLGILSGVLAS
+359 VGIPIGVISGVFAS
-373 FILIHVVNYF
+373 FILIHVVNFF
-383 IKDLFVGNGSL
+383 IRSMFVGNEYL
-394 VFKISYISILISV
+394 IFKISYLSILISII
-407 LLSIVTIFMS
+407 LSIVTIFMS
-417 SRKGAKIASKTS
+417 SKKGAKIASKTS

-443 SKKLKTPKFI
+443 SKKLKTPKYI

-493 YFINTAFDV
+493 YFVNTAFDV
-502 VKMEKGEYTYNLV
+502 VKMVKGDYTYNLV
-515 YTSYTTDYNTNFN
+515 YTSYTKDYNLNYN

-543 IIRMSTFTG
+543 VVRTSTITG
-552 KFKESKDFKKYS
+552 NFKASKDFKKYNAY
-564 SSSMESEEFTPSL
+564 MSEEKPIL
-577 NSVTVISVGKK
+577 NSVTFISVGKE
-588 EYLRYISKLGLNYNN
+588 EYLRYISKLGLNYNS

-609 LIDNDMGYDTE
+609 LIDNDIGYDTK
-620 KKLNVSYNM
+620 KKLEVSYNM

-641 SMKGDKTFDME
+641 SIKEDKTFDME
-652 LSSVTNI
+652 LASVTNI
-659 RPFGYENIYGSLV
+659 RPFGYENNYGSLV
-672 IVVSD
+672 MVVSD
-677 EYMDTLD
+677 EYMEKLD
-684 KIEAVSL
+684 KLESVSL
-691 YVESTDSDK
+691 YVESKDPDK

-720 DADVKQMK
+720 DATVKQMK
-728 SLYTVIAIFLYGFIS
+728 SIYTVIAIFLYGFII

-759 NMALRKREFATLKS
+759 NMTLRKREFATLKS
-773 IGMTSK
+773 IGMTSN

-799 GIPIGVLLSYFIF
+799 GIPIGVLLSYLIF
-812 KGLSNQVL
+812 KGFTNQVL

-825 PFKGIIVSIVIVCLL
+825 PFKGIIVSIAIVCLL

-850 KANKGNII
+850 KANKGNVI

>member
-1 MNILKNITY
+1 MNILKNIAH
-10 KNLRLNKRRNIVTII
+10 KNLQLNKKRNIVTII

-47 IINLEKNIN
+47 IINLEKHIN
-56 GDFHYSFDDVNEK
+56 GDFHYSFDGVQSN
-69 DLTIFQNNRSIENFY
+69 DLSIFENNRSIEKFY
-84 KVGALGYAKIDTE
+84 KVGTLGYAKINTE

-103 AYIITIDN
+103 AYVITMDKN
-111 KDFKSVGIDLTEGEL
+111 DFNSVGIELIDGEL
-126 PKNSNEIIIPRHL
+126 PKNNNEIIIPRHL

-161 SEDYTLGQNN
+161 SEGYALGQNN
-171 PYDETNNETIENTR
+171 PYEETNNETIENTV
-185 SITYKVVGIFER
+185 SVTYKVVGIFER

-212 ITTNASEV
+212 ITTNASGV
-220 TSYKVY
+220 KNYTVF
-226 ARYTKDG
+226 ARYTKNG

-244 LGVDANIL
+244 LGVDASVLKKNIL
-252 KKSITLDPDYV
+252 EFNYKEVY
-263 EISEKELE
+263 EKEPE
-271 KSKYNFDTNK
+271 KSKYTFDTNR

-291 SDSSMKA
+291 GDSSMKA
-298 LLVISAIVVV
+298 LLVLSSIVTV

-315 YCIKNSFNISI
+315 CCIKNSFNISI

-338 VGATSKQIK
+338 VGATTSQIK
-347 KSVYYEAFLLGC
+347 KSVYYEAFLLGS
-359 VGIPLGILSGVLAS
+359 VGIPIGVISGVLAS
-373 FILIHVVNYF
+373 FILIHVVNFF
-383 IKDLFVGNGSL
+383 IKNMFVGNEYL
-394 VFKISYISILISV
+394 IFKISYLSIVISII
-407 LLSIVTIFMS
+407 LSIVTIFMS
-417 SRKGAKIASKTS
+417 SKKGAKIASKTS

-493 YFINTAFDV
+493 YFVNTAFDV
-502 VKMEKGEYTYNLV
+502 VKMAKGDYTYNLV
-515 YTSYTTDYNTNFN
+515 YTSYTKDYNLNYN

-543 IIRMSTFTG
+543 VVRTSTVTG
-552 KFKESKDFKKYS
+552 NFKASKDFKKYNAY
-564 SSSMESEEFTPSL
+564 MSEEETIL
-577 NSVTVISVGKK
+577 NSVTLISVGKE
-588 EYLRYISKLGLNYNN
+588 EYLRYISKLGLNYNS

-609 LIDNDMGYDTE
+609 LINNNIGYDAK
-620 KKLNVSYNM
+620 KKLEVSYNM

-641 SMKGDKTFDME
+641 SMKEDKTFDME
-652 LSSVTNI
+652 LASVTNI
-659 RPFGYENIYGSLV
+659 RPFGYENNYGSLV
-672 IVVSD
+672 MVISD
-677 EYMDTLD
+677 EYMEKLD
-684 KIEAVSL
+684 KLESVSL
-691 YVESTDSDK
+691 YVESTDPDK

-720 DADVKQMK
+720 DATVKQMK
-728 SLYTVIAIFLYGFIS
+728 SIYTVIAIFLYGFII

-759 NMALRKREFATLKS
+759 NMTLRKREFATLKS
-773 IGMTSK
+773 IGMTSN

-799 GIPIGVLLSYFIF
+799 GIPIGVLLSYLIF
-812 KGLSNQVL
+812 KGFTNQVL

-825 PFKGIIVSIVIVCLL
+825 PFKGIIVSIAIVCLL

-850 KANKGNII
+850 KANKGNVI

>member
-1 MNILKNITY
+1 MNILKNIAH
-10 KNLRLNKRRNIVTII
+10 KNLQLNKKRNIVTII

-47 IINLEKNIN
+47 IINLEKHIN
-56 GDFHYSFDDVNEK
+56 GDFHYSFDGVQSN
-69 DLTIFQNNRSIENFY
+69 DLSIFENNRSIENFY
-84 KVGALGYAKIDTE
+84 KVGTLGYAKINTE

-103 AYIITIDN
+103 AYVITMDKN
-111 KDFKSVGIDLTEGEL
+111 DFNSVGIELTDGEL
-126 PKNSNEIIIPRHL
+126 PKNNNEIIIPRHL
-139 RNNGKVDLKVGDT
+139 RNNGKVDLNVGDT

-161 SEDYTLGQNN
+161 SEGYALGQNN
-171 PYDETNNETIENTR
+171 PYEETNNETIENTV
-185 SITYKVVGIFER
+185 SVTYKVVGIFER

-212 ITTNASEV
+212 ITTNASGV
-220 TSYKVY
+220 KNYTVF

-244 LGVDANIL
+244 LGVDASLLKKNIL
-252 KKSITLDPDYV
+252 EFNYKEVY
-263 EISEKELE
+263 EKEPE
-271 KSKYNFDTNK
+271 KSKYTFDVNR

-291 SDSSMKA
+291 GDSSMKA
-298 LLVISAIVVV
+298 LLVLSTIVTV

-338 VGATSKQIK
+338 VGATTSQIK

-359 VGIPLGILSGVLAS
+359 VGIPIGVISGVFAS
-373 FILIHVVNYF
+373 FILIHVVNFF
-383 IKDLFVGNGSL
+383 IRSMFVGNEYL
-394 VFKISYISILISV
+394 IFKISYLSILISII
-407 LLSIVTIFMS
+407 LSIVTIFMS
-417 SRKGAKIASKTS
+417 SKKGAKIASKTS

-480 SIVMSVSVYIALS
+480 SIVLSVSVYIALS
-493 YFINTAFDV
+493 YFVNTAFDV
-502 VKMEKGEYTYNLV
+502 VKMAKGSYTYNLV
-515 YTSYTTDYNTNFN
+515 YTSYTKDYNLNYN

-543 IIRMSTFTG
+543 VVRTSIITG
-552 KFKESKDFKKYS
+552 NFKASKDFKKYNAY
-564 SSSMESEEFTPSL
+564 MSEEKPIL
-577 NSVTVISVGKK
+577 NSVTFISVGKE
-588 EYLRYISKLGLNYNN
+588 EYLRYISKLGLNYNS

-609 LIDNDMGYDTE
+609 LIDNNIGYDTK
-620 KKLNVSYNM
+620 KKLEVSYNM

-641 SMKGDKTFDME
+641 SMKEDETFDME
-652 LSSVTNI
+652 LASVTNI
-659 RPFGYENIYGSLV
+659 RPFGYENNYGSLV
-672 IVVSD
+672 MVVSD
-677 EYMDTLD
+677 EYMEKLD
-684 KIEAVSL
+684 KLESVSL
-691 YVESTDSDK
+691 YVESTDPDK

-720 DADVKQMK
+720 DATVKQMK
-728 SLYTVIAIFLYGFIS
+728 SIYTVIAIFLYGFII

-759 NMALRKREFATLKS
+759 NMTLRKREFATLKS
-773 IGMTSK
+773 IGMTSN

-799 GIPIGVLLSYFIF
+799 GIPIGVLLSYLIF
-812 KGLSNQVL
+812 KGFTNQVL

-825 PFKGIIVSIVIVCLL
+825 PFKGIIVSIAIVCLL

-850 KANKGNII
+850 KANKGNVI

>member
-1 MNILKNITY
+1 MNILKNIAH
-10 KNLRLNKRRNIVTII
+10 KNLQLNKKRNIVTII

-47 IINLEKNIN
+47 IINLEKHIN
-56 GDFHYSFDDVNEK
+56 GDFHYSFDGVQSN
-69 DLTIFQNNRSIENFY
+69 DLSIFENNRSIENFY
-84 KVGALGYAKIDTE
+84 KVGTLGYAKINTE

-103 AYIITIDN
+103 AYVITMDKN
-111 KDFKSVGIDLTEGEL
+111 DFDSVGINLTDGEL
-126 PKNSNEIIIPRHL
+126 PKNNNEIIIPRHL

-161 SEDYTLGQNN
+161 SEGYALGQNN
-171 PYDETNNETIENTR
+171 PYEETNNETIENTI

-197 PSTALE
+197 PSTSLE

-212 ITTNASEV
+212 ITTNASGV
-220 TSYKVY
+220 KNYTVF

-244 LGVDANIL
+244 LGVDASLLKKNIL
-252 KKSITLDPDYV
+252 EFNYKEVY
-263 EISEKELE
+263 EKEPE
-271 KSKYNFDTNK
+271 KSKYTFDVNR

-291 SDSSMKA
+291 GDSSMKA
-298 LLVISAIVVV
+298 LLVLSAIVTV

-315 YCIKNSFNISI
+315 CCIKNSFNISI

-338 VGATSKQIK
+338 VGATTSQIK
-347 KSVYYEAFLLGC
+347 KSVYYEAFLLGS
-359 VGIPLGILSGVLAS
+359 VGIPIGVISGVLAS
-373 FILIHVVNYF
+373 FILIHVVNFF
-383 IKDLFVGNGSL
+383 IKNMFVGNEYL
-394 VFKISYISILISV
+394 IFKISYLSIVISII
-407 LLSIVTIFMS
+407 LSIVTIFMS
-417 SRKGAKIASKTS
+417 SKKGAKIASKTS

-493 YFINTAFDV
+493 YFVNTAFDV
-502 VKMEKGEYTYNLV
+502 VKMAKGDYTYNLV
-515 YTSYTTDYNTNFN
+515 YTSYTKDYNLNYN

-543 IIRMSTFTG
+543 VVRTSTVTG
-552 KFKESKDFKKYS
+552 NFKASKDFKKYNAY
-564 SSSMESEEFTPSL
+564 MSEEETIL
-577 NSVTVISVGKK
+577 NSVTLISVGKE
-588 EYLRYISKLGLNYNN
+588 EYLRYISKLGLNYNS

-609 LIDNDMGYDTE
+609 LINNNIGYDAK
-620 KKLNVSYNM
+620 KKLEVSYNM

-641 SMKGDKTFDME
+641 SMKEDKTFDME
-652 LSSVTNI
+652 LASVINI
-659 RPFGYENIYGSLV
+659 RPFGYENNYGSLV
-672 IVVSD
+672 MVISD
-677 EYMDTLD
+677 EYMERLD
-684 KIEAVSL
+684 KLESVSL
-691 YVESTDSDK
+691 YVESTDPDK

-720 DADVKQMK
+720 DATVKQMK
-728 SLYTVIAIFLYGFIS
+728 SIYTVIAIFLYGFII

-759 NMALRKREFATLKS
+759 NMTLRKREFATLKS
-773 IGMTSK
+773 IGMTSN

-799 GIPIGVLLSYFIF
+799 GIPIGVLLSYLIF
-812 KGLSNQVL
+812 KGFTNQVL

-850 KANKGNII
+850 KANKGSII

>member
-10 KNLRLNKRRNIVTII
+10 KNLQLNKRRNIVTII

-47 IINLEKNIN
+47 IINLEKHIN
-56 GDFHYSFDDVNEK
+56 GDFHYSFDGVQSN
-69 DLTIFQNNRSIENFY
+69 DLSIFENNRSVENFY
-84 KVGALGYAKIDTE
+84 KVGALGYAKIKTE

-103 AYIITIDN
+103 AYVMTIDKN
-111 KDFKSVGIDLTEGEL
+111 DFDSVGIELTDGEL
-126 PKNSNEIIIPRHL
+126 PKNNNEIIIPRHL

-161 SEDYTLGQNN
+161 SEGYALGQNN
-171 PYDETNNETIENTR
+171 PYEETNNETIENTV
-185 SITYKVVGIFER
+185 SVTYKVVGIFER
-197 PSTALE
+197 PSTSLE

-212 ITTNASEV
+212 ITTNASGV
-220 TSYKVY
+220 KNYTVF

-244 LGVDANIL
+244 LGVDASLLKKNIL
-252 KKSITLDPDYV
+252 EFNYKEVY
-263 EISEKELE
+263 EKEPE
-271 KSKYNFDTNK
+271 KSKYTFDVNR

-291 SDSSMKA
+291 GDSSMKA
-298 LLVISAIVVV
+298 LLVLSTIVTV

-338 VGATSKQIK
+338 VGATTSQIK
-347 KSVYYEAFLLGC
+347 KSVYYEAFLLGS
-359 VGIPLGILSGVLAS
+359 VGIPIGVISGVFAS
-373 FILIHVVNYF
+373 FILIHVVNFF
-383 IKDLFVGNGSL
+383 IRSMFVGNEYL
-394 VFKISYISILISV
+394 IFKISYLSILISII
-407 LLSIVTIFMS
+407 LSIVTIFMS
-417 SRKGAKIASKTS
+417 SKKGAKIASKTS

-480 SIVMSVSVYIALS
+480 SIVLSVSVYIALS
-493 YFINTAFDV
+493 YFVNTAFDV
-502 VKMEKGEYTYNLV
+502 VKMAKGDYTYNLV
-515 YTSYTTDYNTNFN
+515 YTSYTKDYNLNYN

-543 IIRMSTFTG
+543 VVRTSIITG
-552 KFKESKDFKKYS
+552 NFKASKDFKKYNAY
-564 SSSMESEEFTPSL
+564 MSEEKPIL
-577 NSVTVISVGKK
+577 NSVTFISVGKE
-588 EYLRYISKLGLNYNN
+588 EYLRYISKLGLNYNS

-609 LIDNDMGYDTE
+609 LIDNNIGYDTK
-620 KKLNVSYNM
+620 KKLEVSYNM

-641 SMKGDKTFDME
+641 SMKEDKTFDME
-652 LSSVTNI
+652 LASVTNI
-659 RPFGYENIYGSLV
+659 RPFGYENNYGSLV
-672 IVVSD
+672 MVISD
-677 EYMDTLD
+677 EYMERLD
-684 KIEAVSL
+684 KLESVSL
-691 YVESTDSDK
+691 YVESTDPDK

-720 DADVKQMK
+720 DATVKQMK
-728 SLYTVIAIFLYGFIS
+728 SIYTVIAIFLYGFII

-759 NMALRKREFATLKS
+759 NMTLRKREFATLKS
-773 IGMTSK
+773 IGMTSN

-799 GIPIGVLLSYFIF
+799 GIPIGVLLSYLIF
-812 KGLSNQVL
+812 KGFTNQVL

-825 PFKGIIVSIVIVCLL
+825 PFKGIIVSIAIVCLL

-850 KANKGNII
+850 KANKGNVI

>member
-1 MNILKNITY
+1 MNILKNIAH
-10 KNLRLNKRRNIVTII
+10 KNLQLNKKRNIVTII

-47 IINLEKNIN
+47 IINLEKHIN
-56 GDFHYSFDDVNEK
+56 GDFHYSFDGVQSN
-69 DLTIFQNNRSIENFY
+69 DLSIFENNRSIENFY
-84 KVGALGYAKIDTE
+84 KVGTLGYAKINTE

-103 AYIITIDN
+103 AYVITMDKN
-111 KDFKSVGIDLTEGEL
+111 DFNSVGINLTDGEL
-126 PKNSNEIIIPRHL
+126 PKNNNEIIIPRHL

-161 SEDYTLGQNN
+161 SEGYALGQNN
-171 PYDETNNETIENTR
+171 PYEETNNETIENTI

-212 ITTNASEV
+212 ITTNASGV
-220 TSYKVY
+220 KNYTVF

-244 LGVDANIL
+244 LGVDASLLKKNIL
-252 KKSITLDPDYV
+252 EFNYKEVY
-263 EISEKELE
+263 EKEPE
-271 KSKYNFDTNK
+271 KSKYTFDVNR

-291 SDSSMKA
+291 GDSSMKA
-298 LLVISAIVVV
+298 LLVLSTIVTV

-338 VGATSKQIK
+338 VGATTSQIK

-359 VGIPLGILSGVLAS
+359 VGIPIGVISGVFAS
-373 FILIHVVNYF
+373 FILIHVVNFF
-383 IKDLFVGNGSL
+383 IRSMFVGNEYL
-394 VFKISYISILISV
+394 IFKISYLSILISII
-407 LLSIVTIFMS
+407 LSIVTIFMS
-417 SRKGAKIASKTS
+417 SKKGAKIASKTS

-443 SKKLKTPKFI
+443 SKKLKTPKYI

-493 YFINTAFDV
+493 YFVNTAFDV
-502 VKMEKGEYTYNLV
+502 VKMVKGDYTYNLV
-515 YTSYTTDYNTNFN
+515 YTSYTKDYNLNYN

-543 IIRMSTFTG
+543 VVRTSTITG
-552 KFKESKDFKKYS
+552 NFKASKDFKKYNAY
-564 SSSMESEEFTPSL
+564 MSEEKPIL
-577 NSVTVISVGKK
+577 NSVTFISVGKE
-588 EYLRYISKLGLNYNN
+588 EYLRYISKLGLNYNS

-609 LIDNDMGYDTE
+609 LIDNNIGYDTK
-620 KKLNVSYNM
+620 KKLEVSYNM

-641 SMKGDKTFDME
+641 SMKEDETFDME
-652 LSSVTNI
+652 LASVTNI
-659 RPFGYENIYGSLV
+659 RPFGYENNYGSLV
-672 IVVSD
+672 MVVSD
-677 EYMDTLD
+677 EYMEKLD
-684 KIEAVSL
+684 KLESVSL
-691 YVESTDSDK
+691 YVESKVPDK

-720 DADVKQMK
+720 DATVKQMK
-728 SLYTVIAIFLYGFIS
+728 SIYTVIAIFLYGFII

-759 NMALRKREFATLKS
+759 NMTLRKREFATLKS
-773 IGMTSK
+773 IGMTSN

-799 GIPIGVLLSYFIF
+799 GIPIGVLLSYLIF
-812 KGLSNQVL
+812 KGFTNQVL

-825 PFKGIIVSIVIVCLL
+825 PFKGIIVSIAIVCLL

-850 KANKGNII
+850 KANKGNVI

>member
-1 MNILKNITY
+1 MNILKNIAY
-10 KNLRLNKRRNIVTII
+10 KNLQLNKKRNIVTII

-47 IINLEKNIN
+47 IINLEKHIN
-56 GDFHYSFDDVNEK
+56 GDFHYSFDGVQSN
-69 DLTIFQNNRSIENFY
+69 DLSIFENNRSIENFY
-84 KVGALGYAKIDTE
+84 KVGTLGYAKINTE

-103 AYIITIDN
+103 AYVMTIDKN
-111 KDFKSVGIDLTEGEL
+111 DFDSVGIELTDGEL
-126 PKNSNEIIIPRHL
+126 PKNNNEIIIPRHL

-161 SEDYTLGQNN
+161 SEGYALGQNN
-171 PYDETNNETIENTR
+171 PYEETNNETIENTV
-185 SITYKVVGIFER
+185 SVTYKVVGIFER
-197 PSTALE
+197 PSTSLE

-212 ITTNASEV
+212 ITTNASGV
-220 TSYKVY
+220 KNYTVF

-244 LGVDANIL
+244 LGVDASLLKKNIL
-252 KKSITLDPDYV
+252 EFNYKEVY
-263 EISEKELE
+263 EKEPE
-271 KSKYNFDTNK
+271 KSKYTFDVNR

-291 SDSSMKA
+291 GDSSMKA
-298 LLVISAIVVV
+298 LLVLSTIVTV

-338 VGATSKQIK
+338 VGATTSQIK

-359 VGIPLGILSGVLAS
+359 VGIPIGVISGVLAS
-373 FILIHVVNYF
+373 FILIHVVNFF
-383 IKDLFVGNGSL
+383 IKNMFVGNEYL
-394 VFKISYISILISV
+394 IFKISYLSIVISII
-407 LLSIVTIFMS
+407 LSIVTIFMS
-417 SRKGAKIASKTS
+417 SKKGAKIASKTS

-443 SKKLKTPKFI
+443 SKKLKTPKYI

-493 YFINTAFDV
+493 YFVNTAFDV
-502 VKMEKGEYTYNLV
+502 VKMVKGDYTYNLV
-515 YTSYTTDYNTNFN
+515 YTSYTKDYNLNYN

-543 IIRMSTFTG
+543 VVRTSTITG
-552 KFKESKDFKKYS
+552 NFKASKDFKKYNAY
-564 SSSMESEEFTPSL
+564 MSEEKPIL
-577 NSVTVISVGKK
+577 NSVTFISVGKE
-588 EYLRYISKLGLNYNN
+588 EYLRYISKLGLNYNS

-609 LIDNDMGYDTE
+609 LIDNNIGYDTK
-620 KKLNVSYNM
+620 KKLEVSYNM

-641 SMKGDKTFDME
+641 SMKEDKTFDME
-652 LSSVTNI
+652 LASVTNI
-659 RPFGYENIYGSLV
+659 RPFGYENNYGSLV
-672 IVVSD
+672 MVVSD
-677 EYMDTLD
+677 EYMEKLD
-684 KIEAVSL
+684 KLESVSL
-691 YVESTDSDK
+691 YVESKDPDK

-720 DADVKQMK
+720 DATVKQMK
-728 SLYTVIAIFLYGFIS
+728 SIYTVIAIFLYGFII

-759 NMALRKREFATLKS
+759 NMTLRKREFATLKS
-773 IGMTSK
+773 IGMTSN

-799 GIPIGVLLSYFIF
+799 GIPIGVLLSYLIF
-812 KGLSNQVL
+812 KGFTNQVL

-825 PFKGIIVSIVIVCLL
+825 PFKGIIVSIAIVCLL

-850 KANKGNII
+850 KANKGNVI

>member
-1 MNILKNITY
+1 MNILKNIAY
-10 KNLRLNKRRNIVTII
+10 KNLQLNKKRNIVTVI

-47 IINLEKNIN
+47 IINLEKHIN
-56 GDFHYSFDDVNEK
+56 GDFHYSFDGVQSN
-69 DLTIFQNNRSIENFY
+69 DLGIFENNRSIENFY
-84 KVGALGYAKIDTE
+84 KVGTLGYAKINTE

-103 AYIITIDN
+103 AYVITMDKN
-111 KDFKSVGIDLTEGEL
+111 DFDSVGIELTDGEL
-126 PKNSNEIIIPRHL
+126 PKNNNEIIIPRHL

-161 SEDYTLGQNN
+161 SEGYALGQNN
-171 PYDETNNETIENTR
+171 PYEETNNETIENTV
-185 SITYKVVGIFER
+185 SVTYKVVGIFER

-212 ITTNASEV
+212 ITTNASGV
-220 TSYKVY
+220 KNYTVF

-244 LGVDANIL
+244 LGVNEKVL
-252 KKSITLDPDYV
+252 KKNIQEFNYKEV
-263 EISEKELE
+263 NEKEQG
-271 KSKYNFDTNK
+271 KSKFYFDINR

-291 SDSSMKA
+291 GDSSMKA
-298 LLVISAIVVV
+298 LLVLSTIVTV

-338 VGATSKQIK
+338 VGATTSQIK

-359 VGIPLGILSGVLAS
+359 VGIPIGILSGVLAS
-373 FILIHVVNYF
+373 FILIHVVNFF
-383 IKDLFVGNGSL
+383 IRSMFVGNEYL
-394 VFKISYISILISV
+394 IFKISYLSILISII
-407 LLSIVTIFMS
+407 LSIITIFMS
-417 SRKGAKIASKTS
+417 SKKGAKIASKTS

-480 SIVMSVSVYIALS
+480 SIVLSVSVYIALS
-493 YFINTAFDV
+493 YFVNTAFDV
-502 VKMEKGEYTYNLV
+502 VKMAKGDYTYNLV
-515 YTSYTTDYNTNFN
+515 YTSYTKDYNLNYN

-543 IIRMSTFTG
+543 VVRTSIITG
-552 KFKESKDFKKYS
+552 NFKASKDFKKYNAY
-564 SSSMESEEFTPSL
+564 MSEEKSIL
-577 NSVTVISVGKK
+577 NSVTFISVGKE
-588 EYLRYISKLGLNYNN
+588 EYLRYISKLGLNYNS

-609 LIDNDMGYDTE
+609 LIDNNIGYDTK
-620 KKLNVSYNM
+620 KKLEVSYNM

-641 SMKGDKTFDME
+641 SMKEDKTFDME
-652 LSSVTNI
+652 LASVTNI
-659 RPFGYENIYGSLV
+659 RPFGYENNYGSLV
-672 IVVSD
+672 MVVSD
-677 EYMDTLD
+677 EYMERLD
-684 KIEAVSL
+684 KLESVSL
-691 YVESTDSDK
+691 YVESTDPDK

-720 DADVKQMK
+720 DATVKQMK
-728 SLYTVIAIFLYGFIS
+728 SIYTVIAIFLYGFII

-759 NMALRKREFATLKS
+759 NMTLRKREFATLKS
-773 IGMTSK
+773 IGMTSN

-799 GIPIGVLLSYFIF
+799 GIPIGVLLSYLIF
-812 KGLSNQVL
+812 KGFTNQVL

-825 PFKGIIVSIVIVCLL
+825 PFKGIIVSIAIVCLL

-850 KANKGNII
+850 KANKGNVI

>member
-1 MNILKNITY
+1 MNILKNIAY
-10 KNLRLNKRRNIVTII
+10 KNLQLNKRKNIVTII

-47 IINLEKNIN
+47 IINLEKHIN
-56 GDFHYSFDDVNEK
+56 GDFHYSFDGVQSN
-69 DLTIFQNNRSIENFY
+69 DLSIFENNRSIENFY
-84 KVGALGYAKIDTE
+84 KVGTLGYAKINTE

-103 AYIITIDN
+103 AYVITIDKN
-111 KDFKSVGIDLTEGEL
+111 DFNSVLIELTDGEL
-126 PKNSNEIIIPRHL
+126 PKNNNEIIIPRHL

-161 SEDYTLGQNN
+161 SEGYALGQNN
-171 PYDETNNETIENTR
+171 PYEETNNETIENTV
-185 SITYKVVGIFER
+185 SVTYKVVGIFER

-212 ITTNASEV
+212 ITTNASGV
-220 TSYKVY
+220 KNYKVF

-244 LGVDANIL
+244 LGVDAKL
-252 KKSITLDPDYV
+252 LEKDITLDPDYV
-263 EISEKELE
+263 EISEKELA
-271 KSKYNFDTNK
+271 KSKYTFDVNR
-281 YLIMLETNAY
+281 YLVMLETNAY
-291 SDSSMKA
+291 GDSSMKA
-298 LLVISAIVVV
+298 LLVLSSIVTV

-338 VGATSKQIK
+338 VGATTSQIK

-359 VGIPLGILSGVLAS
+359 VGIPIGVISGVLAS
-373 FILIHVVNYF
+373 FILIHVVNFF
-383 IKDLFVGNGSL
+383 IKNMFVGNEYL
-394 VFKISYISILISV
+394 IFKISYLSIVISII
-407 LLSIVTIFMS
+407 LSIVTIFMS
-417 SRKGAKIASKTS
+417 SKKGAKIASKTS

-480 SIVMSVSVYIALS
+480 SIVLSVSVYIALS
-493 YFINTAFDV
+493 YFVNTAFDV
-502 VKMEKGEYTYNLV
+502 VKMAKGDYTYNLV
-515 YTSYTTDYNTNFN
+515 YTSYTTDYNLNYN

-543 IIRMSTFTG
+543 VVRMSTVTG
-552 KFKESKDFKKYS
+552 NFKASKDFKKYNDP
-564 SSSMESEEFTPSL
+564 MSEEEPTL
-577 NSVTVISVGKK
+577 NLVTLISVGKE
-588 EYLRYISKLGLNYNN
+588 EYLRYISKLGLNYNS

-609 LIDNDMGYDTE
+609 LIDNNIGYDTK
-620 KKLNVSYNM
+620 KKLEVSYNM

-641 SMKGDKTFDME
+641 SMKEDKTFDME
-652 LSSVTNI
+652 LASVTSI
-659 RPFGYENIYGSLV
+659 RPFGYENNYGSLV
-672 IVVSD
+672 MVVSD
-677 EYMDTLD
+677 EYMEKLD
-684 KIEAVSL
+684 KLESVSL
-691 YVESTDSDK
+691 YVESKDPDK

-720 DADVKQMK
+720 DATVKQMK
-728 SLYTVIAIFLYGFIS
+728 SIYTVIAIFLYGFII

-759 NMALRKREFATLKS
+759 NMTLRKREFATLKS
-773 IGMTSK
+773 IGMTSN

-799 GIPIGVLLSYFIF
+799 CIPIGILLSYLIF
-812 KGLSNQVL
+812 KGFTNQVL

-825 PFKGIIVSIVIVCLL
+825 PFKGIIVSIAIVCLL

>member
-10 KNLRLNKRRNIVTII
+10 KNLQLNKRRNIVTVI

-47 IINLEKNIN
+47 IINLEKHIN
-56 GDFHYSFDDVNEK
+56 GDFHYSFDGVQSN
-69 DLTIFQNNRSIENFY
+69 DLSIFENNRSVENFY
-84 KVGALGYAKIDTE
+84 KVGALGYAKIKTE

-103 AYIITIDN
+103 AYVMTIDKN
-111 KDFKSVGIDLTEGEL
+111 DFDSVGIELTDGEL
-126 PKNSNEIIIPRHL
+126 PKNNNEIIIPRHL

-161 SEDYTLGQNN
+161 SEGYALGQNN
-171 PYDETNNETIENTR
+171 PYEETNNETIENTI

-197 PSTALE
+197 PSTSLE

-212 ITTNASEV
+212 ITTNASGV
-220 TSYKVY
+220 KNYTVF

-244 LGVDANIL
+244 LGVDASLLKKNIL
-252 KKSITLDPDYV
+252 EFNYKEVY
-263 EISEKELE
+263 EKEPE
-271 KSKYNFDTNK
+271 KSKYTFDVNR

-291 SDSSMKA
+291 GDSSMKA
-298 LLVISAIVVV
+298 LLVLSTIVTV

-338 VGATSKQIK
+338 VGATTSQIK

-359 VGIPLGILSGVLAS
+359 VGIPIGVISGVFAS
-373 FILIHVVNYF
+373 FILIHVVNFF
-383 IKDLFVGNGSL
+383 IRSMFVGNEYL
-394 VFKISYISILISV
+394 IFKISYLSILISII
-407 LLSIVTIFMS
+407 LSIVTIFMS
-417 SRKGAKIASKTS
+417 SKKGAKIASKTS

-443 SKKLKTPKFI
+443 SKKLKTPKYI

-493 YFINTAFDV
+493 YFVNTAFDV
-502 VKMEKGEYTYNLV
+502 VKMVKGDYTYNLV
-515 YTSYTTDYNTNFN
+515 YTSYTKDYNLNYN

-543 IIRMSTFTG
+543 VVRTSTITG
-552 KFKESKDFKKYS
+552 NFKASKDFKKYNAY
-564 SSSMESEEFTPSL
+564 MSEEKPIL
-577 NSVTVISVGKK
+577 NSVTFISVGKE
-588 EYLRYISKLGLNYNN
+588 EYLRYISKLGLNYNS

-609 LIDNDMGYDTE
+609 LIDNNIGYDTK
-620 KKLNVSYNM
+620 KKLEVSYNM

-641 SMKGDKTFDME
+641 SMKEDETFDME
-652 LSSVTNI
+652 LASVTNI
-659 RPFGYENIYGSLV
+659 RPFGYENNYGSLV
-672 IVVSD
+672 MVISD
-677 EYMDTLD
+677 EYMERLD
-684 KIEAVSL
+684 KLESVSL

-700 LQSDIDKMCK
+700 LQSDIDKKCK

-720 DADVKQMK
+720 DATVKQMK
-728 SLYTVIAIFLYGFIS
+728 SIYTVIAIFLYGFII

-759 NMALRKREFATLKS
+759 NMTLRKREFATLKS
-773 IGMTSK
+773 IGMTSN

-799 GIPIGVLLSYFIF
+799 GIPIGVLLSYLIF
-812 KGLSNQVL
+812 KGFTNQVL

-825 PFKGIIVSIVIVCLL
+825 PFKGIIVSIAIVCLL

-850 KANKGNII
+850 KANKGNVI

>member
-1 MNILKNITY
+1 MNILKNIAY
-10 KNLRLNKRRNIVTII
+10 KNLQLNKKRNIVTVI

-47 IINLEKNIN
+47 IINLEKHIN
-56 GDFHYSFDDVNEK
+56 GDFHYSFDGVQSN
-69 DLTIFQNNRSIENFY
+69 DLSIFENNRSIENFY
-84 KVGALGYAKIDTE
+84 KVGTLGYAKINTE

-103 AYIITIDN
+103 AYVITMDKN
-111 KDFKSVGIDLTEGEL
+111 DFNSVGIELTDGEL
-126 PKNSNEIIIPRHL
+126 PKNNNEIIIPRHL

-161 SEDYTLGQNN
+161 SEGYALGQNN
-171 PYDETNNETIENTR
+171 PYEETNNETIENTV
-185 SITYKVVGIFER
+185 SVTYKVVGIFER

-212 ITTNASEV
+212 ITTNASGV
-220 TSYKVY
+220 KNYTVF
-226 ARYTKDG
+226 ARYTREG
-233 LKNQYKVTAGI
+233 LKNEYKVTAGI
-244 LGVDANIL
+244 LGVNEKVL
-252 KKSITLDPDYV
+252 KKNIQEFNYKEV
-263 EISEKELE
+263 NEKEQG
-271 KSKYNFDTNK
+271 KSKFYFDINR

-291 SDSSMKA
+291 GDSSMKA
-298 LLVISAIVVV
+298 LLVLSTIVTV

-338 VGATSKQIK
+338 VGATTSQIK

-359 VGIPLGILSGVLAS
+359 VGIPIGILSGVLAS
-373 FILIHVVNYF
+373 FILIHVVNFF
-383 IKDLFVGNGSL
+383 IRSMFVGNEYL
-394 VFKISYISILISV
+394 IFKISY
-407 LLSIVTIFMS
+407 LSIVISIILSIITIFMS
-417 SRKGAKIASKTS
+417 SKKGAKIASKTS

-437 NDILVN
+437 DDIKVN
-443 SKKLKTPKFI
+443 SKKLKTPKYI

-480 SIVMSVSVYIALS
+480 SIVLSVSVYIALS
-493 YFINTAFDV
+493 YFVNTAFDV
-502 VKMEKGEYTYNLV
+502 VKMAKGDYTYNLV
-515 YTSYTTDYNTNFN
+515 YTSYTKDYNLNYN

-543 IIRMSTFTG
+543 VVRTSIITG
-552 KFKESKDFKKYS
+552 NFKASKDFKKYNAY
-564 SSSMESEEFTPSL
+564 MSEEKPIL
-577 NSVTVISVGKK
+577 NSVTFISVGKE
-588 EYLRYISKLGLNYNN
+588 EYLRYISKLGLNYNS

-609 LIDNDMGYDTE
+609 LIDNNIGYDTK
-620 KKLNVSYNM
+620 KKLEVSYNM

-641 SMKGDKTFDME
+641 SMKEDKTFDME
-652 LSSVTNI
+652 LASVTNI
-659 RPFGYENIYGSLV
+659 RPFGYENNYGSLV
-672 IVVSD
+672 MVISD
-677 EYMDTLD
+677 EYMERLD
-684 KIEAVSL
+684 KLESVSL

-720 DADVKQMK
+720 DATVKQMK
-728 SLYTVIAIFLYGFIS
+728 SIYTVIAIFLYGFII

-759 NMALRKREFATLKS
+759 NMTLRKREFATLKS
-773 IGMTSK
+773 IGMTSN

-799 GIPIGVLLSYFIF
+799 GIPIGVLLSYLIF
-812 KGLSNQVL
+812 KGFTNQVL

-825 PFKGIIVSIVIVCLL
+825 PFKGIIVSIAIVCLL

-850 KANKGNII
+850 KANKGNVI

>member
-1 MNILKNITY
+1 MNILKNIAY
-10 KNLRLNKRRNIVTII
+10 KNLQLNKKRNIVTVI

-47 IINLEKNIN
+47 IINLEKHIN
-56 GDFHYSFDDVNEK
+56 GDFHYSFDGVQSN
-69 DLTIFQNNRSIENFY
+69 DLSIFENNRSIENFY
-84 KVGALGYAKIDTE
+84 KVGTLGYAKINTE

-103 AYIITIDN
+103 AYVITMDKN
-111 KDFKSVGIDLTEGEL
+111 DFNSVGIELTDGEL
-126 PKNSNEIIIPRHL
+126 PKNNNEIIIPRHL

-161 SEDYTLGQNN
+161 SEGYALGQNN
-171 PYDETNNETIENTR
+171 PYEETNNETIENTV
-185 SITYKVVGIFER
+185 SVTYKVVGIFER

-203 PFSSPGYTF
+203 PFFSPGYTF
-212 ITTNASEV
+212 ITTNASGV
-220 TSYKVY
+220 KNYTVF
-226 ARYTKDG
+226 ARYTREG
-233 LKNQYKVTAGI
+233 LKNEYKVTAGI
-244 LGVDANIL
+244 LGVNEKVL
-252 KKSITLDPDYV
+252 KKNIQEFNYKEV
-263 EISEKELE
+263 NEKEQG
-271 KSKYNFDTNK
+271 KSKFYFDINR

-291 SDSSMKA
+291 GDSSMKA
-298 LLVISAIVVV
+298 LLVLSTIVTV

-338 VGATSKQIK
+338 VGATTSQIK

-359 VGIPLGILSGVLAS
+359 VGIPIGILSGVLAS
-373 FILIHVVNYF
+373 FILIHVVNFF
-383 IKDLFVGNGSL
+383 IRSMFVGNEYL
-394 VFKISYISILISV
+394 IFKISY
-407 LLSIVTIFMS
+407 LSIVISIILSIITIFMS
-417 SRKGAKIASKTS
+417 SKKGAKIASKTS

-437 NDILVN
+437 DDIKVN
-443 SKKLKTPKFI
+443 SKKLKTPKYI

-493 YFINTAFDV
+493 YFVNTAFDV
-502 VKMEKGEYTYNLV
+502 VKMAKGSYTYNLV
-515 YTSYTTDYNTNFN
+515 YTSYTKDYNLNYN

-543 IIRMSTFTG
+543 VVRTSIITG
-552 KFKESKDFKKYS
+552 NFKASKDFKKYNAY
-564 SSSMESEEFTPSL
+564 MSEEKPIL
-577 NSVTVISVGKK
+577 NSVTFISVGKE
-588 EYLRYISKLGLNYNN
+588 EYLRYISKLGLNYNS

-609 LIDNDMGYDTE
+609 LIDNNIGYDTK
-620 KKLNVSYNM
+620 KKLEVSYNM

-641 SMKGDKTFDME
+641 SMKEDKTFDME
-652 LSSVTNI
+652 LASVTNI
-659 RPFGYENIYGSLV
+659 RPFGYENNYGSLV
-672 IVVSD
+672 MVISD
-677 EYMDTLD
+677 EYMERLD
-684 KIEAVSL
+684 KLESVSL
-691 YVESTDSDK
+691 YVESTDPDK

-720 DADVKQMK
+720 DATVKQMK
-728 SLYTVIAIFLYGFIS
+728 SIYTVIAIFLYGFII

-759 NMALRKREFATLKS
+759 NMTLRKREFATLKS
-773 IGMTSK
+773 IGMTSN

-799 GIPIGVLLSYFIF
+799 GIPIGVLLSYLIF
-812 KGLSNQVL
+812 KGFTNQVL

-825 PFKGIIVSIVIVCLL
+825 PFKGIIVSIAIVCLL

-850 KANKGNII
+850 KANKGNVI

>member
-10 KNLRLNKRRNIVTII
+10 KNLQLNKRRNIVTII

-47 IINLEKNIN
+47 IINLEKHIN
-56 GDFHYSFDDVNEK
+56 GDFHYSFDGVQSN
-69 DLTIFQNNRSIENFY
+69 DLSIFENNRSVENFY
-84 KVGALGYAKIDTE
+84 KVGALGYAKIKTE

-103 AYIITIDN
+103 AYVMTIDKN
-111 KDFKSVGIDLTEGEL
+111 DFDSVGIELTDGEL
-126 PKNSNEIIIPRHL
+126 PKNNNEIIIPRHL

-161 SEDYTLGQNN
+161 SEGYALGQNN
-171 PYDETNNETIENTR
+171 PYEETNNETIENTI

-197 PSTALE
+197 PSTSLE

-212 ITTNASEV
+212 ITTNASGV
-220 TSYKVY
+220 KNYTVF

-244 LGVDANIL
+244 LGVDASLLKKNIL
-252 KKSITLDPDYV
+252 EFNYKEVY
-263 EISEKELE
+263 EKEPE
-271 KSKYNFDTNK
+271 KSKYTFDVNR

-291 SDSSMKA
+291 GDSSMKA
-298 LLVISAIVVV
+298 LLVLSTIVTV

-338 VGATSKQIK
+338 VGATTSQIK
-347 KSVYYEAFLLGC
+347 KSVYYEAFLLGS
-359 VGIPLGILSGVLAS
+359 VGIPIGVISGVFAS
-373 FILIHVVNYF
+373 FILIHVVNFF
-383 IKDLFVGNGSL
+383 IRSMFVGNEYL
-394 VFKISYISILISV
+394 IFKISYLSILISII
-407 LLSIVTIFMS
+407 LSIVTIFMS
-417 SRKGAKIASKTS
+417 SKKGAKIASKTS

-443 SKKLKTPKFI
+443 SKKLKTPKYI

-493 YFINTAFDV
+493 YFVNTAFDV
-502 VKMEKGEYTYNLV
+502 VKMVKGDYTYNLV
-515 YTSYTTDYNTNFN
+515 YTSYTKDYNLNYN

-543 IIRMSTFTG
+543 VVRTSTITG
-552 KFKESKDFKKYS
+552 NFKASKDFKKYNAY
-564 SSSMESEEFTPSL
+564 MSEEKPIL
-577 NSVTVISVGKK
+577 NSVTFISVGKE
-588 EYLRYISKLGLNYNN
+588 EYLRYISKLGLNYNS

-609 LIDNDMGYDTE
+609 LIDNNIGYDTK
-620 KKLNVSYNM
+620 KKLEVSYNM

-641 SMKGDKTFDME
+641 SMKEDKTFDME
-652 LSSVTNI
+652 LASVTNI
-659 RPFGYENIYGSLV
+659 RPFGYENNYGSLV
-672 IVVSD
+672 MVISD
-677 EYMDTLD
+677 EYMERLD
-684 KIEAVSL
+684 KLESVSL
-691 YVESTDSDK
+691 YVESTDPDK

-720 DADVKQMK
+720 DATVKQMK
-728 SLYTVIAIFLYGFIS
+728 SIYTVIAIFLYGFII

-759 NMALRKREFATLKS
+759 NMTLRKREFATLKS
-773 IGMTSK
+773 IGMTSN

-799 GIPIGVLLSYFIF
+799 GIPIGVLLSYLIF
-812 KGLSNQVL
+812 KGFTNQVL

-825 PFKGIIVSIVIVCLL
+825 PFKGIIVSIAVVCLL

-850 KANKGNII
+850 KANKGNVI

>member
-1 MNILKNITY
+1 MNILKNIAY
-10 KNLRLNKRRNIVTII
+10 KNLQLNKKRNIVTVI

-47 IINLEKNIN
+47 IINLEKHIN
-56 GDFHYSFDDVNEK
+56 GDFHYSFDGVQSN
-69 DLTIFQNNRSIENFY
+69 DLGIFENNRSIENFY
-84 KVGALGYAKIDTE
+84 KVGTLGYAKINTE

-103 AYIITIDN
+103 AYVITMDKN
-111 KDFKSVGIDLTEGEL
+111 DFNSVGIELTDGEL
-126 PKNSNEIIIPRHL
+126 PKNNNEIIIPRHL

-161 SEDYTLGQNN
+161 SEGYALGQNN
-171 PYDETNNETIENTR
+171 PYEETNNETIENTV
-185 SITYKVVGIFER
+185 SVTYKVVGIFER

-212 ITTNASEV
+212 ITTNASGV
-220 TSYKVY
+220 KNYTVF
-226 ARYTKDG
+226 ARYTREG
-233 LKNQYKVTAGI
+233 LKNEYKVTAGI
-244 LGVDANIL
+244 LGVNEKVL
-252 KKSITLDPDYV
+252 KKNIQEFNYKEV
-263 EISEKELE
+263 NEKEQG
-271 KSKYNFDTNK
+271 KSKFYFDINR

-291 SDSSMKA
+291 GDSSMKA
-298 LLVISAIVVV
+298 LLVLSTIVTV

-338 VGATSKQIK
+338 VGATTSQIK

-359 VGIPLGILSGVLAS
+359 VGIPIGILSGVLAS
-373 FILIHVVNYF
+373 FILIHVVNFF
-383 IKDLFVGNGSL
+383 IRSMFVGNEYL
-394 VFKISYISILISV
+394 IFKISY
-407 LLSIVTIFMS
+407 LSIVISIILSIITIFMS
-417 SRKGAKIASKTS
+417 SKKGAKIASKTS

-437 NDILVN
+437 DDIKVN
-443 SKKLKTPKFI
+443 SKKLKTPKYI

-493 YFINTAFDV
+493 YFVNTAFDV
-502 VKMEKGEYTYNLV
+502 VKMEKGDYTYNLV
-515 YTSYTTDYNTNFN
+515 YTSYTTDYNLNYN

-543 IIRMSTFTG
+543 IVRMSTITG
-552 KFKESKDFKKYS
+552 NFKASKDFKKYNAYT
-564 SSSMESEEFTPSL
+564 SEEEPIL
-577 NSVTVISVGKK
+577 NSVTLISVGKE

-609 LIDNDMGYDTE
+609 LIDNDIGYDNE
-620 KKLNVSYNM
+620 KKLDVSYNM

-652 LSSVTNI
+652 LASVTNI
-659 RPFGYENIYGSLV
+659 RPFGYENNYGSLV
-672 IVVSD
+672 MVVSD
-677 EYMDTLD
+677 EYMEKLD
-684 KIEAVSL
+684 KLESVSL
-691 YVESTDSDK
+691 YVESKDPDK

-720 DADVKQMK
+720 DASVKQMK
-728 SLYTVIAIFLYGFIS
+728 SIYTVIAIFLYGFII

-759 NMALRKREFATLKS
+759 NMTLRKREFATLKS
-773 IGMTSK
+773 IGMTSN

-799 GIPIGVLLSYFIF
+799 GIPIGVLLSYLIF
-812 KGLSNQVL
+812 KGFTNQVL

-825 PFKGIIVSIVIVCLL
+825 PFKGIIVSIAVVCLL

-850 KANKGNII
+850 KANKGNVI

>member
-1 MNILKNITY
+1 MNILKNIAY
-10 KNLRLNKRRNIVTII
+10 KNLQLNKKRNIVTVI

-47 IINLEKNIN
+47 IINLEKHIN
-56 GDFHYSFDDVNEK
+56 GDFHYSFDGVQSN
-69 DLTIFQNNRSIENFY
+69 DLGIFENNRSIENFY
-84 KVGALGYAKIDTE
+84 KVGTLGYAKINTE

-103 AYIITIDN
+103 AYVITMDKN
-111 KDFKSVGIDLTEGEL
+111 DFNSVGIELTDGEL
-126 PKNSNEIIIPRHL
+126 PKNNNEIIIPRHL

-161 SEDYTLGQNN
+161 SEGYALGQNN
-171 PYDETNNETIENTR
+171 PYEETNNETIENTV
-185 SITYKVVGIFER
+185 SVTYKVVGIFER

-212 ITTNASEV
+212 ITTNASGV
-220 TSYKVY
+220 KNYTVF
-226 ARYTKDG
+226 ARYTREG
-233 LKNQYKVTAGI
+233 LKNEYKVTAGI
-244 LGVDANIL
+244 LGVNEKVL
-252 KKSITLDPDYV
+252 KKNIQEFNYKEV
-263 EISEKELE
+263 NEKEQG
-271 KSKYNFDTNK
+271 KSKFYFDINR

-291 SDSSMKA
+291 GDSSMKA
-298 LLVISAIVVV
+298 LLVLSTIVTV

-338 VGATSKQIK
+338 VGATTSQIK

-359 VGIPLGILSGVLAS
+359 VGIPIGILSGVLAS
-373 FILIHVVNYF
+373 FILIHVVNFF
-383 IKDLFVGNGSL
+383 IRSMFVGNEYL
-394 VFKISYISILISV
+394 IFKISY
-407 LLSIVTIFMS
+407 LSIVISIILSIITIFMS
-417 SRKGAKIASKTS
+417 SKKGAKIASKTS

-437 NDILVN
+437 DDIKVN
-443 SKKLKTPKFI
+443 SKKLKTPKYI

-493 YFINTAFDV
+493 YFVNTAFDV
-502 VKMEKGEYTYNLV
+502 VKMEKGDYTYNLV
-515 YTSYTTDYNTNFN
+515 YTSYTTDYNLNYN

-543 IIRMSTFTG
+543 IVRMSTITG
-552 KFKESKDFKKYS
+552 NFKASKDFKKYNAYT
-564 SSSMESEEFTPSL
+564 SEEEPIL
-577 NSVTVISVGKK
+577 NSVTLISVGKE

-609 LIDNDMGYDTE
+609 LIDNDIGYDNE
-620 KKLNVSYNM
+620 KKLDVSYNM

-652 LSSVTNI
+652 LASVTNI
-659 RPFGYENIYGSLV
+659 RPFGYENNYGSLV
-672 IVVSD
+672 MVVSD
-677 EYMDTLD
+677 EYMEKLD
-684 KIEAVSL
+684 KLESVSL
-691 YVESTDSDK
+691 YVESTDPDK

-720 DADVKQMK
+720 DAIFKQMK
-728 SLYTVIAIFLYGFIS
+728 SIYTVIAIFLYGFII

-759 NMALRKREFATLKS
+759 NMTLRKREFATLKS

-799 GIPIGVLLSYFIF
+799 GIPIGVLLSYLIF
-812 KGLSNQVL
+812 KGFINQVL

-825 PFKGIIVSIVIVCLL
+825 PFKGIIVSIAVVCLL

-850 KANKGNII
+850 KANKGNVI

>member
-10 KNLRLNKRRNIVTII
+10 KNLQLNKRRNIVTII

-47 IINLEKNIN
+47 IINLEKHIN
-56 GDFHYSFDDVNEK
+56 GDFHYSFDGVQSN
-69 DLTIFQNNRSIENFY
+69 DLSIFENNRSVENFY
-84 KVGALGYAKIDTE
+84 KVGALGYAKIKTE

-103 AYIITIDN
+103 AYVMTIDKN
-111 KDFKSVGIDLTEGEL
+111 DFDSVGIELTDGEL
-126 PKNSNEIIIPRHL
+126 PKNNNEIIIPRHL

-161 SEDYTLGQNN
+161 SEGYALGQNN
-171 PYDETNNETIENTR
+171 PYEETNNETIENTI

-197 PSTALE
+197 PSTSLE

-212 ITTNASEV
+212 ITTNASGV
-220 TSYKVY
+220 KNYTVF

-244 LGVDANIL
+244 LGVDASLLKKNIL
-252 KKSITLDPDYV
+252 EFNYKEVY
-263 EISEKELE
+263 EKEPE
-271 KSKYNFDTNK
+271 KSKYTFDVNR

-291 SDSSMKA
+291 GDSSMKA
-298 LLVISAIVVV
+298 LLVLSTIVTV

-338 VGATSKQIK
+338 VGATTSQIK
-347 KSVYYEAFLLGC
+347 KSVYYEAFLLGS
-359 VGIPLGILSGVLAS
+359 VGIPIGILSGVLAS
-373 FILIHVVNYF
+373 FILIHVVNFF
-383 IKDLFVGNGSL
+383 IRSMFVGNEYL
-394 VFKISYISILISV
+394 IFKISYLSILISII
-407 LLSIVTIFMS
+407 LSIITIFMS
-417 SRKGAKIASKTS
+417 SKKGAKIASKTS

-437 NDILVN
+437 NDIKVN
-443 SKKLKTPKFI
+443 SKKLKTPKYI

-493 YFINTAFDV
+493 YFVNTAFDV
-502 VKMEKGEYTYNLV
+502 VKMVKGDYTYNLV
-515 YTSYTTDYNTNFN
+515 YTSHTTDYNLNYN

-543 IIRMSTFTG
+543 IVRMSTITG
-552 KFKESKDFKKYS
+552 NFKASKDFKKYNAY
-564 SSSMESEEFTPSL
+564 MSEEKPIL
-577 NSVTVISVGKK
+577 NSVTFISVGKE
-588 EYLRYISKLGLNYNN
+588 EYLRYISKLGLNYNS

-609 LIDNDMGYDTE
+609 LIDNNIGYDTK
-620 KKLNVSYNM
+620 KKLEVSYNM

-641 SMKGDKTFDME
+641 SMKEDKTFDME
-652 LSSVTNI
+652 LASVTNI
-659 RPFGYENIYGSLV
+659 RPFGYENNYGSLV
-672 IVVSD
+672 MVISD
-677 EYMDTLD
+677 EYMERLD
-684 KIEAVSL
+684 KLESVSL
-691 YVESTDSDK
+691 YVESTDPDK

-720 DADVKQMK
+720 DATVKQMK
-728 SLYTVIAIFLYGFIS
+728 SIYTVIAIFLYGFII

-759 NMALRKREFATLKS
+759 NMTLRKREFATLKS
-773 IGMTSK
+773 IGMTSN

-799 GIPIGVLLSYFIF
+799 GIPIGVLLSYLIF
-812 KGLSNQVL
+812 KGFTNQVL

-825 PFKGIIVSIVIVCLL
+825 PFKGIIVSIAIVCLL

-850 KANKGNII
+850 KANKGNVI

>member
-1 MNILKNITY
+1 MNILKNIAY
-10 KNLRLNKRRNIVTII
+10 KNLQLNKKRNIVTVI

-47 IINLEKNIN
+47 IINLEKHIN
-56 GDFHYSFDDVNEK
+56 GDFHYSFDGVQSN
-69 DLTIFQNNRSIENFY
+69 DLGIFENNRSIENFY
-84 KVGALGYAKIDTE
+84 KVGTLGYAKINTE

-103 AYIITIDN
+103 AYVITMDKN
-111 KDFKSVGIDLTEGEL
+111 DFDSVGIELTDGEL
-126 PKNSNEIIIPRHL
+126 PKNNNEIIIPRHL

-161 SEDYTLGQNN
+161 SEGYALGQNN
-171 PYDETNNETIENTR
+171 PYEETNNETIENTV
-185 SITYKVVGIFER
+185 SVTYKVVGIFER

-212 ITTNASEV
+212 ITTNASGV
-220 TSYKVY
+220 KNYTVF

-244 LGVDANIL
+244 LGVNEKVL
-252 KKSITLDPDYV
+252 KKNIQEFNYKEV
-263 EISEKELE
+263 NEKEQG
-271 KSKYNFDTNK
+271 KSKFYFDINR

-291 SDSSMKA
+291 GDSSMKA
-298 LLVISAIVVV
+298 LLVLSSIVTV

-338 VGATSKQIK
+338 VGATTSQIK
-347 KSVYYEAFLLGC
+347 KSVYYEAFLLGS
-359 VGIPLGILSGVLAS
+359 VGIPIGILSGVLAS
-373 FILIHVVNYF
+373 FILIHVVNFF
-383 IKDLFVGNGSL
+383 IKNMFVGNEYL
-394 VFKISYISILISV
+394 IFKISYLSIVISII
-407 LLSIVTIFMS
+407 LSIVTIFMS

-480 SIVMSVSVYIALS
+480 SIVLSVSVYIALS
-493 YFINTAFDV
+493 YFVNTAFDV
-502 VKMEKGEYTYNLV
+502 VKMAKGDYTYNLV
-515 YTSYTTDYNTNFN
+515 YTSYTKDYNLNYN

-543 IIRMSTFTG
+543 VVRTSIITG
-552 KFKESKDFKKYS
+552 NFKASKDFKKYNAY
-564 SSSMESEEFTPSL
+564 MSEEKPIL
-577 NSVTVISVGKK
+577 NSVTFISVGKE
-588 EYLRYISKLGLNYNN
+588 EYLRYISKLGLNYNS
-603 VKDKGI
+603 VKNKGI
-609 LIDNDMGYDTE
+609 LINNNIGYDTK
-620 KKLNVSYNM
+620 KKLEVSYNM

-641 SMKGDKTFDME
+641 SMKEDKSFDME
-652 LSSVTNI
+652 LASVTSI
-659 RPFGYENIYGSLV
+659 RPFGYENNYGSLV
-672 IVVSD
+672 MVISD
-677 EYMDTLD
+677 EYMERLD
-684 KIEAVSL
+684 KLESVSL
-691 YVESTDSDK
+691 YVESTDPDK

-720 DADVKQMK
+720 DALIKQMK
-728 SLYTVIAIFLYGFIS
+728 SIYTVIAIFLYGFII

-759 NMALRKREFATLKS
+759 NMTLRKREFATLKS
-773 IGMTSK
+773 IGMTSN

-799 GIPIGVLLSYFIF
+799 GIPIGVLLSYLIF
-812 KGLSNQVL
+812 KGFTNQVL

-825 PFKGIIVSIVIVCLL
+825 PFKGIIVSIAIVCLL

-850 KANKGNII
+850 KANKGNVI

>member
-1 MNILKNITY
+1 MNILKNIAY
-10 KNLRLNKRRNIVTII
+10 KNLQLNKKRNIVTII

-47 IINLEKNIN
+47 IINLEKHIN
-56 GDFHYSFDDVNEK
+56 GDFHYSFDGVQSN
-69 DLTIFQNNRSIENFY
+69 DLSIFENNRSIENFY
-84 KVGALGYAKIDTE
+84 KVGTLGYAKIDTE

-103 AYIITIDN
+103 AYVMTIDKN
-111 KDFKSVGIDLTEGEL
+111 DFDSALIELTEGEL

-161 SEDYTLGQNN
+161 SEGYTLGQNN
-171 PYDETNNETIENTR
+171 PYEETNNETIENTV

-197 PSTALE
+197 PSTSLE

-212 ITTNASEV
+212 ITTNASGV
-220 TSYKVY
+220 KNYTVF
-226 ARYTKDG
+226 ARYTKNG

-244 LGVDANIL
+244 LGVDASVLKKNIL
-252 KKSITLDPDYV
+252 EFNY
-263 EISEKELE
+263 KEVYGKEPE
-271 KSKYNFDTNK
+271 KSKLYFDVNR

-291 SDSSMKA
+291 GDSSMKA
-298 LLVISAIVVV
+298 LLVLSTIVTV

-338 VGATSKQIK
+338 VGATTSQIK

-359 VGIPLGILSGVLAS
+359 VGIPIGILSGVLAS
-373 FILIHVVNYF
+373 FILIHVVNFF
-383 IKDLFVGNGSL
+383 IRSMFVGNEYL
-394 VFKISYISILISV
+394 IFKISYLSILISII
-407 LLSIVTIFMS
+407 LSIVTIFMS
-417 SRKGAKIASKTS
+417 SKKGAKIASKTS

-437 NDILVN
+437 DDIKVN
-443 SKKLKTPKFI
+443 SKKLKTPKYI

-493 YFINTAFDV
+493 YFVNTAFDV
-502 VKMEKGEYTYNLV
+502 VKMEKGDYTYNLV
-515 YTSYTTDYNTNFN
+515 YTSYTTDYNLNYN

-543 IIRMSTFTG
+543 IVRMSTITG
-552 KFKESKDFKKYS
+552 NFKASKDFKKYNAY
-564 SSSMESEEFTPSL
+564 MSEEEPIL
-577 NSVTVISVGKK
+577 NSVTFISVGKE
-588 EYLRYISKLGLNYNN
+588 EYLRYISKLGLNYNS

-609 LIDNDMGYDTE
+609 LIVNNIGYDTE
-620 KKLNVSYNM
+620 KKLEVSYNM

-652 LSSVTNI
+652 LASVTNI
-659 RPFGYENIYGSLV
+659 RPFGYENNYGSLV
-672 IVVSD
+672 MVVSD
-677 EYMDTLD
+677 EYMEKLD
-684 KIEAVSL
+684 KLESVSL
-691 YVESTDSDK
+691 YVESTDPDK

-720 DADVKQMK
+720 DAIFKQMK
-728 SLYTVIAIFLYGFIS
+728 SIYTVIAIFLYGFII

-759 NMALRKREFATLKS
+759 NMTLRKREFATLKS

-779 EFNRMIFLESFFYI
+779 EFNRMIFSESFFYI

-799 GIPIGVLLSYFIF
+799 GIPIGVLLSYLIFRGFI
-812 KGLSNQVL
+812 NQVL

-850 KANKGNII
+850 KANKGNVI

>member
-1 MNILKNITY
+1 MNILKNIAY
-10 KNLRLNKRRNIVTII
+10 KNLQLNKKRNIVTVI

-47 IINLEKNIN
+47 IINLEKHIN
-56 GDFHYSFDDVNEK
+56 GDFHYSFDGVQSN
-69 DLTIFQNNRSIENFY
+69 DLGIFENNRSIENFY
-84 KVGALGYAKIDTE
+84 KVGTLGYAKINTE

-103 AYIITIDN
+103 AYVITMDKN
-111 KDFKSVGIDLTEGEL
+111 DFNSVGIELTDGEL
-126 PKNSNEIIIPRHL
+126 PKNNNEIIIPRHL

-161 SEDYTLGQNN
+161 SEGYALGQNN
-171 PYDETNNETIENTR
+171 PYEETNNETIENTV
-185 SITYKVVGIFER
+185 SVTYKVVGIFER

-212 ITTNASEV
+212 ITTNASGV
-220 TSYKVY
+220 KNYTVF
-226 ARYTKDG
+226 ARYTREG
-233 LKNQYKVTAGI
+233 LKNEYKVTAGI
-244 LGVDANIL
+244 LGVNEKVL
-252 KKSITLDPDYV
+252 KKNIQEFNYKEV
-263 EISEKELE
+263 NEKEQG
-271 KSKYNFDTNK
+271 KSKFYFDINR

-291 SDSSMKA
+291 GDSSMKA
-298 LLVISAIVVV
+298 LLVLRTIVTV

-338 VGATSKQIK
+338 VGATTSQIK

-359 VGIPLGILSGVLAS
+359 VGIPIGILSGVLAS
-373 FILIHVVNYF
+373 FILIHVVNFF
-383 IKDLFVGNGSL
+383 IRSMFVGNEYL
-394 VFKISYISILISV
+394 IFKISY
-407 LLSIVTIFMS
+407 LSIVISIILSIITIFMS
-417 SRKGAKIASKTS
+417 SKKGAKIASKTS

-437 NDILVN
+437 DDIKVN
-443 SKKLKTPKFI
+443 SKKLKTPKYI

-493 YFINTAFDV
+493 YFVNTAFDV
-502 VKMEKGEYTYNLV
+502 VKMEKGDYTYNLV
-515 YTSYTTDYNTNFN
+515 YTSYTTDYNLNYN

-543 IIRMSTFTG
+543 IVRMSTITG
-552 KFKESKDFKKYS
+552 NFKASKDFKKYNAYT
-564 SSSMESEEFTPSL
+564 SEEEPIL
-577 NSVTVISVGKK
+577 NSVTLISVGKE

-609 LIDNDMGYDTE
+609 LIDNDIGYDNE
-620 KKLNVSYNM
+620 KKLDVSYNM

-652 LSSVTNI
+652 LASVTNI
-659 RPFGYENIYGSLV
+659 RPFGYENNYGSLV
-672 IVVSD
+672 MVVSD
-677 EYMDTLD
+677 EYMEKLD
-684 KIEAVSL
+684 KLESVSL
-691 YVESTDSDK
+691 YVESTDPDK

-720 DADVKQMK
+720 DAIFKQMK
-728 SLYTVIAIFLYGFIS
+728 SIFTVIAIFLYGFII

-759 NMALRKREFATLKS
+759 NMTLRKREFATLKS

-799 GIPIGVLLSYFIF
+799 GIPIGVLLSYLIF
-812 KGLSNQVL
+812 KGFTNQVL

-825 PFKGIIVSIVIVCLL
+825 PFKGIIVSIAVVCLL

-850 KANKGNII
+850 KANKGNVI

>member
-1 MNILKNITY
+1 MNILKNIAY
-10 KNLRLNKRRNIVTII
+10 KNLQLNKKRNIVTVI

-47 IINLEKNIN
+47 IINLEKHIN
-56 GDFHYSFDDVNEK
+56 GDFHYSFDGVQSN
-69 DLTIFQNNRSIENFY
+69 DLGIFENNRSIENFY
-84 KVGALGYAKIDTE
+84 KVGTLGYAKINTE

-103 AYIITIDN
+103 AYVITIDKN
-111 KDFKSVGIDLTEGEL
+111 DFNSVLIELTDGEL
-126 PKNSNEIIIPRHL
+126 PKNNNEIIIPRHL

-161 SEDYTLGQNN
+161 SEGYALGQNN
-171 PYDETNNETIENTR
+171 PYEETNNETIENTV
-185 SITYKVVGIFER
+185 SVTYKVVGIFER

-212 ITTNASEV
+212 ITTNASGV
-220 TSYKVY
+220 KNYTVF

-244 LGVDANIL
+244 LGVNEKVL
-252 KKSITLDPDYV
+252 KKNIQEFNYKEV
-263 EISEKELE
+263 NEKEQG
-271 KSKYNFDTNK
+271 KSKFYFDINR

-291 SDSSMKA
+291 CDSSMKA
-298 LLVISAIVVV
+298 LLVLSTIVTV

-338 VGATSKQIK
+338 VGATTSQIK

-359 VGIPLGILSGVLAS
+359 VGIPIGILSGVLAS
-373 FILIHVVNYF
+373 FILIHVVNFF
-383 IKDLFVGNGSL
+383 IRSMFVGNEYL
-394 VFKISYISILISV
+394 IFKISYLSILISII
-407 LLSIVTIFMS
+407 LSIITIFMS
-417 SRKGAKIASKTS
+417 SKKGAKIASKTS

-480 SIVMSVSVYIALS
+480 SIVLSVSVYIALS
-493 YFINTAFDV
+493 YFVNTAFDV
-502 VKMEKGEYTYNLV
+502 VKMAKGDYTYNLV
-515 YTSYTTDYNTNFN
+515 YTSYTKDYNLNYN

-543 IIRMSTFTG
+543 VVRTSIITG
-552 KFKESKDFKKYS
+552 NFKASKDFKKYNAY
-564 SSSMESEEFTPSL
+564 MSEEKPIL
-577 NSVTVISVGKK
+577 NSVTFISVGKE
-588 EYLRYISKLGLNYNN
+588 EYLRYISKLGLNYNS

-609 LIDNDMGYDTE
+609 LIDNNIGYDTK
-620 KKLNVSYNM
+620 KKLEVSYNM

-641 SMKGDKTFDME
+641 SMKEDKTFDME
-652 LSSVTNI
+652 LASVTNI
-659 RPFGYENIYGSLV
+659 RPFGYENNYGSLV
-672 IVVSD
+672 MVVSD
-677 EYMDTLD
+677 EYMERLD
-684 KIEAVSL
+684 KLESVSL
-691 YVESTDSDK
+691 YVESTDPDK

-720 DADVKQMK
+720 DATVKQMK
-728 SLYTVIAIFLYGFIS
+728 SIYTVIAIFLYGFII

-759 NMALRKREFATLKS
+759 NMTLRKREFATLKS
-773 IGMTSK
+773 IGMTSN

-799 GIPIGVLLSYFIF
+799 GIPIGVLLSYLIF
-812 KGLSNQVL
+812 KGFTNQVL

-825 PFKGIIVSIVIVCLL
+825 PFKGIIVSIAIVCLL

>member
-1 MNILKNITY
+1 MNILKNIAY
-10 KNLRLNKRRNIVTII
+10 KNLQLNKKRNIVTVI

-47 IINLEKNIN
+47 IINLEKHIN
-56 GDFHYSFDDVNEK
+56 GDFHYSFDGVQSN
-69 DLTIFQNNRSIENFY
+69 DLSIFENNRSIENFY
-84 KVGALGYAKIDTE
+84 KVGTLGYAKINTE

-103 AYIITIDN
+103 AYVITMDKN
-111 KDFKSVGIDLTEGEL
+111 DFNSVGIELTDGEL
-126 PKNSNEIIIPRHL
+126 PKNNNEIIIPRHL

-161 SEDYTLGQNN
+161 SEGYALGQNN
-171 PYDETNNETIENTR
+171 PYEETNNETIENTV
-185 SITYKVVGIFER
+185 SVTYKVVGIFER

-212 ITTNASEV
+212 ITTNASGV
-220 TSYKVY
+220 KNYTVF
-226 ARYTKDG
+226 ARYTREG
-233 LKNQYKVTAGI
+233 LKNEYKVTAGI
-244 LGVDANIL
+244 LGVNEKVL
-252 KKSITLDPDYV
+252 KKNIQEFNYKEV
-263 EISEKELE
+263 NEKEQG
-271 KSKYNFDTNK
+271 KSKFYFDINR

-291 SDSSMKA
+291 GDSSMKA
-298 LLVISAIVVV
+298 LLVLSTIVTV

-338 VGATSKQIK
+338 VGATTSQIK

-359 VGIPLGILSGVLAS
+359 VGIPIGILSGVLAS
-373 FILIHVVNYF
+373 FILIHVVNFF
-383 IKDLFVGNGSL
+383 IRSMFVGNEYL
-394 VFKISYISILISV
+394 IFKISY
-407 LLSIVTIFMS
+407 LSIVISIILSIITIFMS
-417 SRKGAKIASKTS
+417 SKKGAKIASKTS

-437 NDILVN
+437 DDIKVN
-443 SKKLKTPKFI
+443 SKKLKTPKYI

-493 YFINTAFDV
+493 YFVNTAFDV
-502 VKMEKGEYTYNLV
+502 VKMAKGSYTYNLV
-515 YTSYTTDYNTNFN
+515 YTSYTKDYNLNYN

-543 IIRMSTFTG
+543 VVRTSIITG
-552 KFKESKDFKKYS
+552 NFKASKDFKKYNAY
-564 SSSMESEEFTPSL
+564 MSEEKPIL
-577 NSVTVISVGKK
+577 NSVTFISVGKE
-588 EYLRYISKLGLNYNN
+588 EYLRYISKLGLNYNS

-609 LIDNDMGYDTE
+609 LIDNNIGYDTK
-620 KKLNVSYNM
+620 KKLEVSYNM

-641 SMKGDKTFDME
+641 SIKEDKTFDME
-652 LSSVTNI
+652 LASVTSI
-659 RPFGYENIYGSLV
+659 RPFGYENNYGSLV
-672 IVVSD
+672 MVVSD
-677 EYMDTLD
+677 EYMEKLD
-684 KIEAVSL
+684 KLESVSL
-691 YVESTDSDK
+691 YVESTDPDK

-720 DADVKQMK
+720 DATVKQMK
-728 SLYTVIAIFLYGFIS
+728 SIYTVIAIFLYGFII

-759 NMALRKREFATLKS
+759 NMTLRKREFATLKS
-773 IGMTSK
+773 IGMTSN

-799 GIPIGVLLSYFIF
+799 GIPIGVLLSYLIF
-812 KGLSNQVL
+812 KGFTNQVL

-825 PFKGIIVSIVIVCLL
+825 PFKGIIVSIAIVCLL

-850 KANKGNII
+850 KANKGNVI